1 MRRTGKWLAVFLS
14 VTMLA
19 GTAPVYGADISV
31 ESDFSSET
39 TDEDVLTDELE
50 GTETTNEPGS
60 GETVSDDQE
69 IIEEPDS
76 DEVEFSA
83 DDLADDQED
92 NTEDVSIEDSDED
105 LADIAVEDIQD
116 AGESETKEYL
126 KNLSVYSGYGVKDP
140 LEISRREDLDA
151 TYGGKTY
158 TVEIGSSYNST
169 GFYVTADIGADAPQG
184 STIQLSACDL
194 DGKTAESEIITTGY
208 TDGKRYSFPNIFTK
222 DNGKRAVYTV
232 TAGTASDSQ
241 TYKIVVIR
249 RLDLSMIGCYLPS
262 DTDMAKNLIS
272 EFDSVGI
279 TRDYDVTVGQ
289 DTKSVK
295 VTASA
300 FNDKWFGLTVNGQPV
315 SDSKALEI
323 PLTDSDT
330 EILFQMKEDGTYQDP
345 AYQTLSYTSTGTYK
359 VTVHKKSKV
368 TVTFKTEPS
377 DAVVS
382 VYDSKGERV
391 EPSKDA
397 DIYDSLYYGDKYT
410 WNVSKYGYISQRQ
423 EFTVGEESEIQVK
436 LEQQTARQ
444 EEITDND
451 WSSYQNSET
460 NNGITDRA
468 MPTSKNTI
476 TQKWATRLDAKG
488 WDAALT
494 PPLILGGYVYVASG
508 QFIYKMDKNT
518 GDIVKTSERM
528 SGNMQYAMI
537 PLAYAEGM
545 LFAQI
550 GGGQIQA
557 LSATTLKSLWISEK
571 LGGQTLS
578 PITYKNGYIYTG
590 TWNSDT
596 TPGSYFC
603 LSVTD
608 EDPSKGNEIKY
619 CTWKYDHK
627 GGFYWA
633 GAYASENYL
642 VFGSDDGAGDAYTSI
657 LYSVNTHTGQ
667 LIDKRTDLI
676 GDIRSTITY
685 NNGYVYFTTKGG
697 YLYRVAMNAD
707 GTFGAVAGYNLGG
720 AATSTPVVYKNR
732 IYVGVCGTGGQ
743 YNADGGH
750 HFDVLKESASGL
762 SLAYKVSIPGYPQ
775 AAPILSTAYENQDFD
790 GDGKA
795 DGRVYLY
802 FTYNAYPGGI
812 YMLTDTPGQTSGKA
826 EELFRPVSKQQE
838 YCISPL
844 CVDKDGTIYYKNDSC
859 YLMALETN
867 GAYLDSVTARPD
879 TGSVNWDKRFQA
891 SETEYTL
898 RVAENAKNVTLSFKA
913 PAGCTMKIGNDT
925 IDGTY
930 VADVSSGK
938 AEIKI
943 AVVQGTKSRE
953 YTFHLTKDHGNS
965 SLTSM
970 IVSTSNTYGEVSHYL
985 SMTPAFNSAKT
996 GYTVEYLDSKAE
1008 NTQRFLR
1015 VYVEKAESDATVKT
1029 EIVKGVRKVTTTTS
1043 GNATRFNVYW
1053 EDNVD
1058 EAQVKITVTAKAGS
1072 KTEYLL
1078 TIQRKEKVSTPTPT
1092 PTEVPEV
1099 FGPWQTISTATV
1111 FAPEQQRRTS
1121 NKGRQETRTVGSK
1134 LTPTIKLNARSI
1146 RLKKKQ
1152 STTKVQV
1159 SGLAAGDRVQSWT
1172 TSNKKVATVTSR
1184 GKITAKKTGKARIII
1199 TLVSGKKAVVNVT
1212 VQKTAVKT
1220 TKISGLKKSVVLK
1233 RRQKLKLKPVISPLT
1248 SVEKVTYK
1256 TSNKKVATVS
1266 SRGVIT
1272 AKKKGTAKIT
1282 VKSGKKTYTVTVK
1295 VK

>member
-1 MRRTGKWLAVFLS
+1 MRRIGKWLAVLLS
-14 VTMLA
+14 VTMLT

-31 ESDFSSET
+31 ESEFSSGT
-39 TDEDVLTDELE
+39 TDGDVLSD
-50 GTETTNEPGS
+50 EPG
-60 GETVSDDQE
+60 ETEVPDESVNGDAVNDEQE

-76 DEVEFSA
+76 DEVEVSSDELTDGQ
-83 DDLADDQED
+83 DDC
-92 NTEDVSIEDSDED
+92 TGDVNIEDPDED
-105 LADIAVEDIQD
+105 TAEISFEDQQEVG
-116 AGESETKEYL
+116 AGETKEYL
-126 KNLSVYSGYGVKDP
+126 KDLSVYSGYGVKDP
-140 LEISRREDLDA
+140 LEMTRREDLDE

-158 TVEIGSSYNST
+158 TVEIGSSYNSN
-169 GFYVTADIGADAPQG
+169 GFYVTADLGADAPQG

-194 DGKTAESEIITTGY
+194 DGKIVESEIITTGY
-208 TDGKRYSFPNIFTK
+208 TDGKRYNFSNIFTK

-232 TAGTASDSQ
+232 TAGTEADSQ
-241 TYKIVVIR
+241 TYKIVVLR

-262 DTDMAKNLIS
+262 DNDMAKNLIS
-272 EFDSVGI
+272 EFDSAGI
-279 TRDYDVTVGQ
+279 TRDYEVAVGQ

-300 FNDKWFGLTVNGQPV
+300 FNDKWYGLTVNGQAV

-323 PLTDSDT
+323 PLTGSDT

-397 DIYDSLYYGDKYT
+397 DTYDSLYYGDKYT
-410 WNVSKYGYISQRQ
+410 WNVSKYGYISKRQ
-423 EFTVGEESEIQVK
+423 EFTVGEESEIKVT

-518 GDIVKTSERM
+518 GDIVQTSERM

-608 EDPSKGNEIKY
+608 ENPSKGNEIKY

-750 HFDVLKESASGL
+750 HFDVINESASGL

-913 PAGCTMKIGNDT
+913 PAGCTMKIGNDI

-996 GYTVEYLDSKAE
+996 SYTVEYLDSKAE

-1029 EIVKGVRKVTTTTS
+1029 EMVKGVKRVTTTTS

-1053 EDNVD
+1053 EDGVD
-1058 EAQVKITVTAKAGS
+1058 EAQVKFVVTAKAGS

-1078 TIQRKEKVSTPTPT
+1078 TIQRKVKAPTPT
-1092 PTEVPEV
+1092 PTEIPEV
-1099 FGPWQTISTATV
+1099 FGPWQTVSTATV

-1121 NKGRQETRTVGSK
+1121 NKGRQETRTVGSS
-1134 LTPTIKLNARSI
+1134 LTPTIKLNATSI
-1146 RLKKKQ
+1146 KLKVKQ

-1199 TLVSGKKAVVNVT
+1199 TLASGKKAVVNVT

-1220 TKISGLKKSVVLK
+1220 TKISGLKRSVVLK
-1233 RRQKLKLKPVISPLT
+1233 RRQKLTLKPVISPIT

-1256 TSNKKVATVS
+1256 TSNKKVATVN

>member
-1 MRRTGKWLAVFLS
+1 MRRMGKWLAVLLS
-14 VTMLA
+14 VTMLT

-31 ESDFSSET
+31 ESEFSSGT
-39 TDEDVLTDELE
+39 TDGDVLSD
-50 GTETTNEPGS
+50 EPG
-60 GETVSDDQE
+60 ETEVPDESVNGDAVNDEQE

-76 DEVEFSA
+76 DEVEVSSDELTDGQ
-83 DDLADDQED
+83 DDC
-92 NTEDVSIEDSDED
+92 TGDVNIEDPDED
-105 LADIAVEDIQD
+105 TAEISFEDQQEVG
-116 AGESETKEYL
+116 AGETKEYL
-126 KNLSVYSGYGVKDP
+126 KDLSVYSGYGVKDP
-140 LEISRREDLDA
+140 LEMTRREDLDE

-158 TVEIGSSYNST
+158 TVEIGSSYNSN
-169 GFYVTADIGADAPQG
+169 GFYVTADLGADAPQG

-194 DGKTAESEIITTGY
+194 DGKIVESEIITTGY
-208 TDGKRYSFPNIFTK
+208 TDGKRYNFSNIFTK

-232 TAGTASDSQ
+232 TAGTEADSQ
-241 TYKIVVIR
+241 TYKIVVLR

-262 DTDMAKNLIS
+262 DNDMAKNLIS
-272 EFDSVGI
+272 EFDSAGI
-279 TRDYDVTVGQ
+279 TRDYEVAVGQ

-300 FNDKWFGLTVNGQPV
+300 FNDKWYGLTVNGQAV

-323 PLTDSDT
+323 PLTGSDT

-397 DIYDSLYYGDKYT
+397 DTYDSLYYGDKYT
-410 WNVSKYGYISQRQ
+410 WNVSKYGYISKRQ
-423 EFTVGEESEIQVK
+423 EFTVGEESEIKVT
-436 LEQQTARQ
+436 LEQQAARQ

-518 GDIVKTSERM
+518 GDIVQTSERM

-1029 EIVKGVRKVTTTTS
+1029 EMVKGVKRVTTTTS

-1053 EDNVD
+1053 EDGVD
-1058 EAQVKITVTAKAGS
+1058 EAQVKFVVTAKAGS

-1078 TIQRKEKVSTPTPT
+1078 TIQRKVKAPTPT
-1092 PTEVPEV
+1092 PTEIPEV
-1099 FGPWQTISTATV
+1099 FGPWQTVSTATV

-1121 NKGRQETRTVGSK
+1121 NKGRQETRTVGSG
-1134 LTPTIKLNARSI
+1134 LTPTIKLNATSI
-1146 RLKKKQ
+1146 KLKVKQ

-1199 TLVSGKKAVVNVT
+1199 TLASGKKAVVNVT

-1220 TKISGLKKSVVLK
+1220 TKISGLKRSVVLK
-1233 RRQKLKLKPVISPLT
+1233 RRQKLTLKPVISPIT

>member
-1 MRRTGKWLAVFLS
+1 MRRMGKWLAVLLS
-14 VTMLA
+14 VTMLT

-31 ESDFSSET
+31 ESEFSSGT
-39 TDEDVLTDELE
+39 TDGDVLSD
-50 GTETTNEPGS
+50 EPG
-60 GETVSDDQE
+60 ETEVPDESVNGDAVNDEQE

-76 DEVEFSA
+76 DEVEVSSDELTDGQ
-83 DDLADDQED
+83 DDC
-92 NTEDVSIEDSDED
+92 TGDVNIEDPDED
-105 LADIAVEDIQD
+105 TAEISFEDQQEVG
-116 AGESETKEYL
+116 AGETKEYL
-126 KNLSVYSGYGVKDP
+126 KDLSVYSGYGVKDP
-140 LEISRREDLDA
+140 LEMTRREDLDE

-158 TVEIGSSYNST
+158 TVEIGSSYNSN
-169 GFYVTADIGADAPQG
+169 GFYVTADLGADAPQG

-194 DGKTAESEIITTGY
+194 DGKIVESEIITTGY
-208 TDGKRYSFPNIFTK
+208 TDGKRYNFSNIFTK

-232 TAGTASDSQ
+232 TAGTEADSQ
-241 TYKIVVIR
+241 TYKIVVLR

-262 DTDMAKNLIS
+262 DNDMAKNLIS
-272 EFDSVGI
+272 EFDSAGI
-279 TRDYDVTVGQ
+279 TRDYEVAVGQ

-300 FNDKWFGLTVNGQPV
+300 FNDKWYGLTVNGQAV

-323 PLTDSDT
+323 PLTGSDT

-382 VYDSKGERV
+382 VYGSKGERV

-397 DIYDSLYYGDKYT
+397 DTYDSLYYGDKYT
-410 WNVSKYGYISQRQ
+410 WNVSKYGYISKRQ
-423 EFTVGEESEIQVK
+423 EFTVGEESEIKVT

-518 GDIVKTSERM
+518 GDIVQTSERM

-608 EDPSKGNEIKY
+608 ENPSKGNEIKY

-720 AATSTPVVYKNR
+720 EATSTPVVYKNR

-750 HFDVLKESASGL
+750 HFDVINESASGL

-913 PAGCTMKIGNDT
+913 PAGCTMKIGNDI

-996 GYTVEYLDSKAE
+996 SYTVEYLDSKAE

-1029 EIVKGVRKVTTTTS
+1029 EMVKGVKRVTTTTS

-1053 EDNVD
+1053 EDGVD
-1058 EAQVKITVTAKAGS
+1058 EAQVKFVVTAKAGS

-1078 TIQRKEKVSTPTPT
+1078 TIQRKVKAPTPT
-1092 PTEVPEV
+1092 PTEIPEV
-1099 FGPWQTISTATV
+1099 FGPWQTVSTATV

-1121 NKGRQETRTVGSK
+1121 NKGRQETRTVGSS
-1134 LTPTIKLNARSI
+1134 LTPTIKLNATSI
-1146 RLKKKQ
+1146 KLKVKQ

-1199 TLVSGKKAVVNVT
+1199 TLASGKKAVVNVT

-1220 TKISGLKKSVVLK
+1220 TKISGLKRSVVLK
-1233 RRQKLKLKPVISPLT
+1233 RRQKLTLKPVISPIT

-1256 TSNKKVATVS
+1256 TSNKKVATVN

>member
-1 MRRTGKWLAVFLS
+1 MRRMGKWLAVLLS
-14 VTMLA
+14 VTMLT

-31 ESDFSSET
+31 ESEFSSGT
-39 TDEDVLTDELE
+39 TDGDVLSD
-50 GTETTNEPGS
+50 EPG
-60 GETVSDDQE
+60 ETEVPDESVNGDAVNDEQE

-76 DEVEFSA
+76 DEVEVSSDELTDGQ
-83 DDLADDQED
+83 DDC
-92 NTEDVSIEDSDED
+92 TGDVNIEDPDED
-105 LADIAVEDIQD
+105 TAEISFEDQQEVG
-116 AGESETKEYL
+116 AGETKEYL
-126 KNLSVYSGYGVKDP
+126 KDLSVYSGYGVKDP
-140 LEISRREDLDA
+140 LEMTRREDLDE

-158 TVEIGSSYNST
+158 TVEIGSSYNSN
-169 GFYVTADIGADAPQG
+169 GFYVTADLGADAPQG

-194 DGKTAESEIITTGY
+194 DGKIVESEIITTGY
-208 TDGKRYSFPNIFTK
+208 TDGKRYNFSNIFTK

-232 TAGTASDSQ
+232 TAGTEADSQ
-241 TYKIVVIR
+241 TYKIVVLR

-262 DTDMAKNLIS
+262 DNDMAKNLIS
-272 EFDSVGI
+272 EFDSAGI
-279 TRDYDVTVGQ
+279 TRDYEVAVGQ

-300 FNDKWFGLTVNGQPV
+300 FNDKWYGLTVNGQAV

-323 PLTDSDT
+323 PLTGSDT

-397 DIYDSLYYGDKYT
+397 DTYDSLYYGDKYT
-410 WNVSKYGYISQRQ
+410 WNVSKYGYISKRQ
-423 EFTVGEESEIQVK
+423 EFTVGEESEIKVT

-518 GDIVKTSERM
+518 GDIVQTSERM

-608 EDPSKGNEIKY
+608 ENPSKGNEIKY

-720 AATSTPVVYKNR
+720 EATSTPVVYKNR

-750 HFDVLKESASGL
+750 HFDVINESASGL

-913 PAGCTMKIGNDT
+913 PAGCTMKIGNDI

-996 GYTVEYLDSKAE
+996 SYTVEYLDSKAE

-1029 EIVKGVRKVTTTTS
+1029 EMVKGVKRVTTTTS

-1053 EDNVD
+1053 EDGVD
-1058 EAQVKITVTAKAGS
+1058 EAQVKFVVTAKAGS

-1078 TIQRKEKVSTPTPT
+1078 TIQRKVKAPTPT
-1092 PTEVPEV
+1092 PTEIPEV
-1099 FGPWQTISTATV
+1099 FGPWQTVSTATV

-1121 NKGRQETRTVGSK
+1121 NKGRQETRTVGSS
-1134 LTPTIKLNARSI
+1134 LTPTIKLNATSI
-1146 RLKKKQ
+1146 KLKVKQ

-1199 TLVSGKKAVVNVT
+1199 TLASGKKAVVNVT

-1220 TKISGLKKSVVLK
+1220 TKISGLKRSVVLK
-1233 RRQKLKLKPVISPLT
+1233 RRQKLTLKPVISPIT

-1256 TSNKKVATVS
+1256 TSNKKVATVN

>member
-1 MRRTGKWLAVFLS
+1 MRRMGKWLAVLLS
-14 VTMLA
+14 VTMLT

-31 ESDFSSET
+31 ESEFSSGT
-39 TDEDVLTDELE
+39 TDGDVLSD
-50 GTETTNEPGS
+50 EPG
-60 GETVSDDQE
+60 ETEVPDESVNGDAVNDEQE

-76 DEVEFSA
+76 DEVEVSSDELTDGQ
-83 DDLADDQED
+83 DDC
-92 NTEDVSIEDSDED
+92 TGDVNIEDPDED
-105 LADIAVEDIQD
+105 TAEISFEDQQEVG
-116 AGESETKEYL
+116 AGETKEYL
-126 KNLSVYSGYGVKDP
+126 KDLSVYSGYGVKDP
-140 LEISRREDLDA
+140 LEMTRREDLDE

-158 TVEIGSSYNST
+158 TVEIGSSYNSN
-169 GFYVTADIGADAPQG
+169 GFYVTADLGADAPQG

-194 DGKTAESEIITTGY
+194 DGKIVESEIITTGY
-208 TDGKRYSFPNIFTK
+208 TDGKRYNFSNIFTK

-232 TAGTASDSQ
+232 TAGTEADSQ
-241 TYKIVVIR
+241 TYKIVVLR

-262 DTDMAKNLIS
+262 DNDMAKNLIS
-272 EFDSVGI
+272 EFDSAGI
-279 TRDYDVTVGQ
+279 TRDYEVAVGQ

-300 FNDKWFGLTVNGQPV
+300 FNDKWYGLTVNGQAV

-323 PLTDSDT
+323 PLTGSDT

-397 DIYDSLYYGDKYT
+397 DTYDSLYYGDKYT
-410 WNVSKYGYISQRQ
+410 WNVSKYGYISKRQ
-423 EFTVGEESEIQVK
+423 EFTVGEESEIKVT
-436 LEQQTARQ
+436 LEQQAARQ

-518 GDIVKTSERM
+518 GDIVQTSERM

-608 EDPSKGNEIKY
+608 ENPSKGNEIKY

-750 HFDVLKESASGL
+750 HFDVINESASGL

-1029 EIVKGVRKVTTTTS
+1029 EMVKGVKRVTTTTS

-1053 EDNVD
+1053 EDGVD
-1058 EAQVKITVTAKAGS
+1058 EAQVKFVVTAKAGS

-1078 TIQRKEKVSTPTPT
+1078 TIQRKVKAPTPT
-1092 PTEVPEV
+1092 PTEIPEV
-1099 FGPWQTISTATV
+1099 FGPWQTVSTATV

-1121 NKGRQETRTVGSK
+1121 NKGRQETRTVGSG
-1134 LTPTIKLNARSI
+1134 LTPTIKLNATSI
-1146 RLKKKQ
+1146 KLKVKQ

-1199 TLVSGKKAVVNVT
+1199 TLASGKKAVVNVT

-1220 TKISGLKKSVVLK
+1220 TKISGLKRSVVLK
-1233 RRQKLKLKPVISPLT
+1233 RRQKLTLKPVISPIT

-1256 TSNKKVATVS
+1256 TSNKKVATVN

>member
-1 MRRTGKWLAVFLS
+1 MRRMGKWLAVLLS
-14 VTMLA
+14 VTMLT

-31 ESDFSSET
+31 ESEFSSGT
-39 TDEDVLTDELE
+39 TDGDVLSD
-50 GTETTNEPGS
+50 EPG
-60 GETVSDDQE
+60 ETEVPDESVNGDAVNDEQE

-76 DEVEFSA
+76 DEVEVSSDELTDGQ
-83 DDLADDQED
+83 DDC
-92 NTEDVSIEDSDED
+92 TGDVNIEDPDED
-105 LADIAVEDIQD
+105 TAEISFEDQQEVG
-116 AGESETKEYL
+116 AGETKEYL
-126 KNLSVYSGYGVKDP
+126 KDLSVYSGYGVKDP
-140 LEISRREDLDA
+140 LEMTRREDLDE

-158 TVEIGSSYNST
+158 TVEIGSSYNSN
-169 GFYVTADIGADAPQG
+169 GFYVTADLGADAPQG

-194 DGKTAESEIITTGY
+194 DGKIVESEIITTGY
-208 TDGKRYSFPNIFTK
+208 TDGKRYNFSNIFTK

-232 TAGTASDSQ
+232 TAGTEADSQ
-241 TYKIVVIR
+241 TYKIVVLR

-262 DTDMAKNLIS
+262 DNDMAKNLIS
-272 EFDSVGI
+272 EFDSAGI
-279 TRDYDVTVGQ
+279 TRDYEVAVGQ

-300 FNDKWFGLTVNGQPV
+300 FNDKWYGLTVNGQAV

-323 PLTDSDT
+323 PLTGSDT

-397 DIYDSLYYGDKYT
+397 DTYDSLYYGDKYT
-410 WNVSKYGYISQRQ
+410 WNVSKYGYISKRQ
-423 EFTVGEESEIQVK
+423 EFTVGEESEIKVT

-518 GDIVKTSERM
+518 GDIVQTSERM

-608 EDPSKGNEIKY
+608 ENPSKGNEIKY

-750 HFDVLKESASGL
+750 HFDVINESASGL

-913 PAGCTMKIGNDT
+913 PAGCTMKIGNDI

-996 GYTVEYLDSKAE
+996 SYTVEYLDSKAE

-1029 EIVKGVRKVTTTTS
+1029 EMVKGVKRVTTTTS

-1053 EDNVD
+1053 EDGVD
-1058 EAQVKITVTAKAGS
+1058 EAQVKFVVTAKAGS

-1078 TIQRKEKVSTPTPT
+1078 TIQRKVKAPTPT
-1092 PTEVPEV
+1092 PTEIPEV
-1099 FGPWQTISTATV
+1099 FGPWQTVSTATV

-1121 NKGRQETRTVGSK
+1121 NKGRQETRTVGSS
-1134 LTPTIKLNARSI
+1134 LTPTIKLNATSI
-1146 RLKKKQ
+1146 KLKIKQ

-1199 TLVSGKKAVVNVT
+1199 TLASGKKAVVNVT

-1220 TKISGLKKSVVLK
+1220 TKISGLKRSVVLK
-1233 RRQKLKLKPVISPLT
+1233 RRQKLTLKPVISPIT

-1256 TSNKKVATVS
+1256 TSNKKVATVN

>member
-619 CTWKYDHK
+619 CTWEYDHK

-667 LIDKRTDLI
+667 LIDKRTDVI

-720 AATSTPVVYKNR
+720 AATSTPVVYKDR

-750 HFDVLKESASGL
+750 HFDVINESASGI

-775 AAPILSTAYENQDFD
+775 AAPILSTAYENQDFN

-812 YMLTDTPGQTSGKA
+812 YMLTDAPGQTSGKA

-867 GAYLDSVTARPD
+867 GAYLDSVTAMPD

-898 RVAENAKNVTLSFKA
+898 RVAENAKKVTLTFKA
-913 PAGCTMKIGNDT
+913 PAGCTMKIENDT

-930 VADVSSGK
+930 MSDVSSGS
-938 AEIKI
+938 AEVKVK
-943 AVVQGTKSRE
+943 VVQGTKSRE

-1266 SRGVIT
+1266 NKGVIT
-1272 AKKKGTAKIT
+1272 AKKKGSAKIT
-1282 VKSGKKTYTVTVK
+1282 VKSGKKSYTVTVK

>member
-1 MRRTGKWLAVFLS
+1 MRRMGKWLAVLLS
-14 VTMLA
+14 VTMLT

-31 ESDFSSET
+31 ESEFSSGT
-39 TDEDVLTDELE
+39 TDGDVLSD
-50 GTETTNEPGS
+50 EPG
-60 GETVSDDQE
+60 ETEVPDESVNGDAVNDEQE

-76 DEVEFSA
+76 DEVEVSSDELTDGQ
-83 DDLADDQED
+83 DDC
-92 NTEDVSIEDSDED
+92 TGDVNIEDPDED
-105 LADIAVEDIQD
+105 TAEISFEDQQEVG
-116 AGESETKEYL
+116 AGETKEYL
-126 KNLSVYSGYGVKDP
+126 KDLSVYSGYGVKDP
-140 LEISRREDLDA
+140 LEMTRREDLDE

-158 TVEIGSSYNST
+158 TVEIGSSYNSN
-169 GFYVTADIGADAPQG
+169 GFYVTADLGADAPQG

-194 DGKTAESEIITTGY
+194 DGKIVESEIITTGY
-208 TDGKRYSFPNIFTK
+208 TDGKRYNFSNIFTK

-232 TAGTASDSQ
+232 TAGTEADSQ
-241 TYKIVVIR
+241 TYKIVVLR

-262 DTDMAKNLIS
+262 DNDMAKNLIS
-272 EFDSVGI
+272 EFDSAGI
-279 TRDYDVTVGQ
+279 TRDYEVAVGQ

-300 FNDKWFGLTVNGQPV
+300 FNDKWYGLTVNGQAV

-323 PLTDSDT
+323 PLTGSDT

-397 DIYDSLYYGDKYT
+397 DTYDSLYYGDKYT
-410 WNVSKYGYISQRQ
+410 WNVSKYGYISKRQ
-423 EFTVGEESEIQVK
+423 EFTVGEESEIKVT

-518 GDIVKTSERM
+518 GDIVQTSERM

-608 EDPSKGNEIKY
+608 ENPSKGNEIKY

-750 HFDVLKESASGL
+750 HFDVINESASGL

-913 PAGCTMKIGNDT
+913 PAGCTMKIGNDI

-996 GYTVEYLDSKAE
+996 SYTVEYLDSKAE

-1029 EIVKGVRKVTTTTS
+1029 EMVKGVKRVTTTTS

-1053 EDNVD
+1053 EDGVD
-1058 EAQVKITVTAKAGS
+1058 EAQVKFVVTAKAGS

-1078 TIQRKEKVSTPTPT
+1078 TIQRKVKAPTPP
-1092 PTEVPEV
+1092 PTEIPEV
-1099 FGPWQTISTATV
+1099 FGPWQTVSTATV

-1121 NKGRQETRTVGSK
+1121 NKGRQETRTVGSS
-1134 LTPTIKLNARSI
+1134 LTPTIKLNATSI
-1146 RLKKKQ
+1146 KLKVKQ

-1199 TLVSGKKAVVNVT
+1199 TLASGKKAVVNVT

-1220 TKISGLKKSVVLK
+1220 TKISGLKRSVVLK
-1233 RRQKLKLKPVISPLT
+1233 RRQKLTLKPVISPIT

-1256 TSNKKVATVS
+1256 TSNKKVATVN

>member
-1 MRRTGKWLAVFLS
+1 MRRMGKWLAVLLS
-14 VTMLA
+14 VTMLT

-31 ESDFSSET
+31 ESEFSSGT
-39 TDEDVLTDELE
+39 TDGDVLSD
-50 GTETTNEPGS
+50 EPG
-60 GETVSDDQE
+60 ETEVPDESVNGDAVNDEQE

-76 DEVEFSA
+76 DEVEVSSDELTDGQ
-83 DDLADDQED
+83 DDC
-92 NTEDVSIEDSDED
+92 TGDVNIEDPDED
-105 LADIAVEDIQD
+105 TAEISFEDQQEVG
-116 AGESETKEYL
+116 AGETKEYL
-126 KNLSVYSGYGVKDP
+126 KDLSVYSGYGVKDP
-140 LEISRREDLDA
+140 LEMTRREDLDE
-151 TYGGKTY
+151 TYVGKTY
-158 TVEIGSSYNST
+158 TVEIGSSYNSN
-169 GFYVTADIGADAPQG
+169 GFYVTADLGADAPQG

-194 DGKTAESEIITTGY
+194 DGKIVESEIITTGY
-208 TDGKRYSFPNIFTK
+208 TDGKRYNFSNIFTK

-232 TAGTASDSQ
+232 TAGTEADSQ
-241 TYKIVVIR
+241 TYKIVVLR

-262 DTDMAKNLIS
+262 DNDMAKNLIS
-272 EFDSVGI
+272 EFDSAGI
-279 TRDYDVTVGQ
+279 TRDYEVAVGQ

-300 FNDKWFGLTVNGQPV
+300 FNDKWYGLTVNGQAV

-323 PLTDSDT
+323 PLTGSDT

-397 DIYDSLYYGDKYT
+397 DTYDSLYYGDKYT
-410 WNVSKYGYISQRQ
+410 WNVSKYGYISKRQ
-423 EFTVGEESEIQVK
+423 EFTVGEESEIKVT

-518 GDIVKTSERM
+518 GDIVQTSERM

-608 EDPSKGNEIKY
+608 ENPSKGNEIKY

-750 HFDVLKESASGL
+750 HFDVINESASGL

-913 PAGCTMKIGNDT
+913 PAGCTMKIGNDI

-996 GYTVEYLDSKAE
+996 SYTVEYLDSKAE

-1029 EIVKGVRKVTTTTS
+1029 EMVKGVKRVTTTTS

-1053 EDNVD
+1053 EDGVD
-1058 EAQVKITVTAKAGS
+1058 EAQVKFVVTAKAGS

-1078 TIQRKEKVSTPTPT
+1078 TIQRKVKAPTPT
-1092 PTEVPEV
+1092 PTEIPEV
-1099 FGPWQTISTATV
+1099 FGPWQTVSTATV

-1121 NKGRQETRTVGSK
+1121 NKGRQETRTVGSS
-1134 LTPTIKLNARSI
+1134 LTPTIKLNATSI
-1146 RLKKKQ
+1146 KLKVKQ

-1199 TLVSGKKAVVNVT
+1199 TLASGKKAVVNVT

-1220 TKISGLKKSVVLK
+1220 TKISGLKRSVVLK
-1233 RRQKLKLKPVISPLT
+1233 RRQKLTLKPVISPIT

-1256 TSNKKVATVS
+1256 TSNKKVATVN

>member
-1 MRRTGKWLAVFLS
+1 MRRMGKWLAVLLS
-14 VTMLA
+14 VTMLT

-31 ESDFSSET
+31 ESEFSSGT
-39 TDEDVLTDELE
+39 TDGDVLSD
-50 GTETTNEPGS
+50 EPG
-60 GETVSDDQE
+60 ETEVPDESVNGDAVNDEQE

-76 DEVEFSA
+76 DEVEVSSDELTDGQ
-83 DDLADDQED
+83 DDC
-92 NTEDVSIEDSDED
+92 TGDVNIEDPDED
-105 LADIAVEDIQD
+105 TAEISFEDQQEVG
-116 AGESETKEYL
+116 AGETKEYL
-126 KNLSVYSGYGVKDP
+126 KDLSVYSGYGVKDP
-140 LEISRREDLDA
+140 LEMTRREDLDE

-158 TVEIGSSYNST
+158 TVEIGSSYNSN
-169 GFYVTADIGADAPQG
+169 GFYVTADLGTDAPQG

-194 DGKTAESEIITTGY
+194 DGKTVENEIITTGY
-208 TDGKRYSFPNIFTK
+208 TDGKRYNFSNIFTK

-232 TAGTASDSQ
+232 TAGTAADSQ
-241 TYKIVVIR
+241 TYKIVVLR

-262 DTDMAKNLIS
+262 DKDMAKNLIS
-272 EFDSVGI
+272 EFDSAGI
-279 TRDYDVTVGQ
+279 TRDYEVAVGQ
-289 DTKSVK
+289 DTESVK

-300 FNDKWFGLTVNGQPV
+300 FNDKWYGLTVNGQAV

-323 PLTDSDT
+323 PLTGSDT

-397 DIYDSLYYGDKYT
+397 DTYDSLYYGDKYT
-410 WNVSKYGYISQRQ
+410 WNVSKYGYISKRQ
-423 EFTVGEESEIQVK
+423 EFTVGEESEIKVT

-518 GDIVKTSERM
+518 GDIVQTSERM

-596 TPGSYFC
+596 TPGFYFC

-608 EDPSKGNEIKY
+608 ENPSKGNEIKY

-750 HFDVLKESASGL
+750 HFDVINESASGL

-913 PAGCTMKIGNDT
+913 PAGCTMKIGNDI

-996 GYTVEYLDSKAE
+996 SYTVEYLDSKAE

-1029 EIVKGVRKVTTTTS
+1029 EMVKGVKRVTTTTS

-1053 EDNVD
+1053 EDGVD
-1058 EAQVKITVTAKAGS
+1058 EAQVKFVVTAKAGS

-1078 TIQRKEKVSTPTPT
+1078 TIQRKVKAPTPT
-1092 PTEVPEV
+1092 PTEIPEV
-1099 FGPWQTISTATV
+1099 FGPWQTVSTATV

-1121 NKGRQETRTVGSK
+1121 NKGRQETRTVGSS
-1134 LTPTIKLNARSI
+1134 LTPTIKLNATSI
-1146 RLKKKQ
+1146 KLKVKQ

-1199 TLVSGKKAVVNVT
+1199 TLASGKKAVVNVT

-1220 TKISGLKKSVVLK
+1220 TKISGLKRSVVLK
-1233 RRQKLKLKPVISPLT
+1233 RRQKLTLKPVISPIT

-1256 TSNKKVATVS
+1256 TSNKKVATVN

>member
-1 MRRTGKWLAVFLS
+1 MRGMGKWLAVLLS
-14 VTMLA
+14 VTMLT

-31 ESDFSSET
+31 ESEFSSGT
-39 TDEDVLTDELE
+39 TDGDVLSD
-50 GTETTNEPGS
+50 EPG
-60 GETVSDDQE
+60 ETEVPDESVNGDAVNDEQE

-76 DEVEFSA
+76 DEVEVSSDELTDGQ
-83 DDLADDQED
+83 DDC
-92 NTEDVSIEDSDED
+92 TGDVNIEDPDED
-105 LADIAVEDIQD
+105 TAEISFEDQQEVG
-116 AGESETKEYL
+116 AGETKEYL
-126 KNLSVYSGYGVKDP
+126 KDLSVYSGYGVKDP
-140 LEISRREDLDA
+140 LEMTRREDLDE

-158 TVEIGSSYNST
+158 TVEIGSSYNSN
-169 GFYVTADIGADAPQG
+169 GFYVTADLGADAPQG

-194 DGKTAESEIITTGY
+194 DGKIVESEIITTGY
-208 TDGKRYSFPNIFTK
+208 TDGKRYNFSNIFTK

-232 TAGTASDSQ
+232 TAGTEADSQ
-241 TYKIVVIR
+241 TYKIVVLR

-262 DTDMAKNLIS
+262 DNDMAKNLIS
-272 EFDSVGI
+272 EFDSAGI
-279 TRDYDVTVGQ
+279 TRDYEVAVGQ

-300 FNDKWFGLTVNGQPV
+300 FNDKWYGLTVNGQAV

-323 PLTDSDT
+323 PLTGSDT

-397 DIYDSLYYGDKYT
+397 DTYDSLYYGDKYT
-410 WNVSKYGYISQRQ
+410 WNVSKYGYISKRQ
-423 EFTVGEESEIQVK
+423 EFTVGEESEIKVT

-518 GDIVKTSERM
+518 GDIVQTSERM

-608 EDPSKGNEIKY
+608 ENPSKGNEIKY

-750 HFDVLKESASGL
+750 HFDVINESASGL

-913 PAGCTMKIGNDT
+913 PAGCTMKIGNDI

-996 GYTVEYLDSKAE
+996 SYTVEYLDSKAE

-1029 EIVKGVRKVTTTTS
+1029 EMVKGVKRVTTTTS

-1053 EDNVD
+1053 EDGVD
-1058 EAQVKITVTAKAGS
+1058 EAQVKFVVTAKAGS

-1078 TIQRKEKVSTPTPT
+1078 TIQRKVKAPTPT
-1092 PTEVPEV
+1092 PTEIPEV
-1099 FGPWQTISTATV
+1099 FGPWQTVSTATV

-1121 NKGRQETRTVGSK
+1121 NKGRQETRTVGSS
-1134 LTPTIKLNARSI
+1134 LTPTIKLNATSI
-1146 RLKKKQ
+1146 KLKVKQ

-1199 TLVSGKKAVVNVT
+1199 TLASGKKAVVNVT

-1220 TKISGLKKSVVLK
+1220 TKISGLKRSVVLK
-1233 RRQKLKLKPVISPLT
+1233 RRQKLTLKPVISPIT

-1256 TSNKKVATVS
+1256 TSNKKVATVN

>member
-1 MRRTGKWLAVFLS
+1 MRRTGKWLAVLLS

-31 ESDFSSET
+31 ESDFSSEISGEDSLSDDLGESEIT
-39 TDEDVLTDELE
+39 EEPADENTEITEEADTDEDE
-50 GTETTNEPGS
+50 TEIS
-60 GETVSDDQE
+60 
-69 IIEEPDS
+69 EED
-76 DEVEFSA
+76 F
-83 DDLADDQED
+83 ADDQEEWS
-92 NTEDVSIEDSDED
+92 TEDTDENTAEVFFEDQQE
-105 LADIAVEDIQD
+105 VG
-116 AGESETKEYL
+116 AGETKEYL
-126 KNLSVYSGYGVKDP
+126 KDLSVYSGYGVKDS
-140 LEISRREDLDA
+140 LEMTRREDLDE

-158 TVEIGSSYNST
+158 TVEIGSSYNSN
-169 GFYVTADIGADAPQG
+169 GFYVTADLGTDAPQG

-194 DGKTAESEIITTGY
+194 DGKTVENEIITTGY
-208 TDGKRYSFPNIFTK
+208 TDGKRYNFSNIFTK

-232 TAGTASDSQ
+232 TAGTAADSQ
-241 TYKIVVIR
+241 TYKIVVLR

-262 DTDMAKNLIS
+262 DKDMAKNLIS
-272 EFDSVGI
+272 EFDSAGI
-279 TRDYDVTVGQ
+279 TRDYEVAVGQ

-300 FNDKWFGLTVNGQPV
+300 FNDKWYGLTVNGQAV

-323 PLTDSDT
+323 PLTGSDT

-397 DIYDSLYYGDKYT
+397 DTYDSLYYGDKYT
-410 WNVSKYGYISQRQ
+410 WNVSKYGYISKRQ
-423 EFTVGEESEIQVK
+423 EFTVGEESEIKVT

-518 GDIVKTSERM
+518 GDIVQTSERM

-685 NNGYVYFTTKGG
+685 RRN
-697 YLYRVAMNAD
+697 
-707 GTFGAVAGYNLGG
+707 
-720 AATSTPVVYKNR
+720 
-732 IYVGVCGTGGQ
+732 IWC
-743 YNADGGH
+743 
-750 HFDVLKESASGL
+750 SG
-762 SLAYKVSIPGYPQ
+762 
-775 AAPILSTAYENQDFD
+775 
-790 GDGKA
+790 
-795 DGRVYLY
+795 
-802 FTYNAYPGGI
+802 
-812 YMLTDTPGQTSGKA
+812 
-826 EELFRPVSKQQE
+826 
-838 YCISPL
+838 
-844 CVDKDGTIYYKNDSC
+844 
-859 YLMALETN
+859 
-867 GAYLDSVTARPD
+867 
-879 TGSVNWDKRFQA
+879 
-891 SETEYTL
+891 
-898 RVAENAKNVTLSFKA
+898 
-913 PAGCTMKIGNDT
+913 
-925 IDGTY
+925 
-930 VADVSSGK
+930 
-938 AEIKI
+938 
-943 AVVQGTKSRE
+943 
-953 YTFHLTKDHGNS
+953 
-965 SLTSM
+965 
-970 IVSTSNTYGEVSHYL
+970 
-985 SMTPAFNSAKT
+985 
-996 GYTVEYLDSKAE
+996 
-1008 NTQRFLR
+1008 
-1015 VYVEKAESDATVKT
+1015 
-1029 EIVKGVRKVTTTTS
+1029 
-1043 GNATRFNVYW
+1043 
-1053 EDNVD
+1053 
-1058 EAQVKITVTAKAGS
+1058 
-1072 KTEYLL
+1072 
-1078 TIQRKEKVSTPTPT
+1078 
-1092 PTEVPEV
+1092 
-1099 FGPWQTISTATV
+1099 
-1111 FAPEQQRRTS
+1111 
-1121 NKGRQETRTVGSK
+1121 
-1134 LTPTIKLNARSI
+1134 
-1146 RLKKKQ
+1146 RL
-1152 STTKVQV
+1152 
-1159 SGLAAGDRVQSWT
+1159 
-1172 TSNKKVATVTSR
+1172 
-1184 GKITAKKTGKARIII
+1184 
-1199 TLVSGKKAVVNVT
+1199 
-1212 VQKTAVKT
+1212 
-1220 TKISGLKKSVVLK
+1220 
-1233 RRQKLKLKPVISPLT
+1233 
-1248 SVEKVTYK
+1248 
-1256 TSNKKVATVS
+1256 
-1266 SRGVIT
+1266 
-1272 AKKKGTAKIT
+1272 
-1282 VKSGKKTYTVTVK
+1282 
-1295 VK
+1295 

>member
-249 RLDLSMIGCYLPS
+249 RLDLSMIGCYLPL

-436 LEQQTARQ
+436 LEQQTAR
-444 EEITDND
+444 
-451 WSSYQNSET
+451 
-460 NNGITDRA
+460 
-468 MPTSKNTI
+468 
-476 TQKWATRLDAKG
+476 
-488 WDAALT
+488 
-494 PPLILGGYVYVASG
+494 
-508 QFIYKMDKNT
+508 
-518 GDIVKTSERM
+518 
-528 SGNMQYAMI
+528 
-537 PLAYAEGM
+537 
-545 LFAQI
+545 
-550 GGGQIQA
+550 
-557 LSATTLKSLWISEK
+557 
-571 LGGQTLS
+571 
-578 PITYKNGYIYTG
+578 
-590 TWNSDT
+590 
-596 TPGSYFC
+596 
-603 LSVTD
+603 
-608 EDPSKGNEIKY
+608 
-619 CTWKYDHK
+619 H
-627 GGFYWA
+627 
-633 GAYASENYL
+633 
-642 VFGSDDGAGDAYTSI
+642 
-657 LYSVNTHTGQ
+657 
-667 LIDKRTDLI
+667 
-676 GDIRSTITY
+676 
-685 NNGYVYFTTKGG
+685 
-697 YLYRVAMNAD
+697 YR
-707 GTFGAVAGYNLGG
+707 
-720 AATSTPVVYKNR
+720 
-732 IYVGVCGTGGQ
+732 Q
-743 YNADGGH
+743 
-750 HFDVLKESASGL
+750 
-762 SLAYKVSIPGYPQ
+762 
-775 AAPILSTAYENQDFD
+775 
-790 GDGKA
+790 
-795 DGRVYLY
+795 
-802 FTYNAYPGGI
+802 
-812 YMLTDTPGQTSGKA
+812 
-826 EELFRPVSKQQE
+826 
-838 YCISPL
+838 
-844 CVDKDGTIYYKNDSC
+844 
-859 YLMALETN
+859 
-867 GAYLDSVTARPD
+867 
-879 TGSVNWDKRFQA
+879 
-891 SETEYTL
+891 
-898 RVAENAKNVTLSFKA
+898 
-913 PAGCTMKIGNDT
+913 
-925 IDGTY
+925 
-930 VADVSSGK
+930 
-938 AEIKI
+938 
-943 AVVQGTKSRE
+943 
-953 YTFHLTKDHGNS
+953 
-965 SLTSM
+965 
-970 IVSTSNTYGEVSHYL
+970 
-985 SMTPAFNSAKT
+985 
-996 GYTVEYLDSKAE
+996 
-1008 NTQRFLR
+1008 
-1015 VYVEKAESDATVKT
+1015 
-1029 EIVKGVRKVTTTTS
+1029 
-1043 GNATRFNVYW
+1043 
-1053 EDNVD
+1053 
-1058 EAQVKITVTAKAGS
+1058 
-1072 KTEYLL
+1072 
-1078 TIQRKEKVSTPTPT
+1078 
-1092 PTEVPEV
+1092 
-1099 FGPWQTISTATV
+1099 
-1111 FAPEQQRRTS
+1111 
-1121 NKGRQETRTVGSK
+1121 
-1134 LTPTIKLNARSI
+1134 
-1146 RLKKKQ
+1146 
-1152 STTKVQV
+1152 
-1159 SGLAAGDRVQSWT
+1159 
-1172 TSNKKVATVTSR
+1172 
-1184 GKITAKKTGKARIII
+1184 
-1199 TLVSGKKAVVNVT
+1199 
-1212 VQKTAVKT
+1212 
-1220 TKISGLKKSVVLK
+1220 
-1233 RRQKLKLKPVISPLT
+1233 
-1248 SVEKVTYK
+1248 
-1256 TSNKKVATVS
+1256 
-1266 SRGVIT
+1266 
-1272 AKKKGTAKIT
+1272 
-1282 VKSGKKTYTVTVK
+1282 
-1295 VK
+1295 

>member
-1 MRRTGKWLAVFLS
+1 MRRMGKWLAVLLS
-14 VTMLA
+14 VTMLT

-31 ESDFSSET
+31 ESEFSSGT
-39 TDEDVLTDELE
+39 TDGDVLSD
-50 GTETTNEPGS
+50 EPG
-60 GETVSDDQE
+60 ETEVPDESVNGDAVNDEQE

-76 DEVEFSA
+76 DEVEVSSDELTDGQ
-83 DDLADDQED
+83 DDC
-92 NTEDVSIEDSDED
+92 TGDVNIEDPDED
-105 LADIAVEDIQD
+105 TAEISFEDQQEVG
-116 AGESETKEYL
+116 AGETKEYL
-126 KNLSVYSGYGVKDP
+126 KDLSVYSGYGVKDP
-140 LEISRREDLDA
+140 LEMTRREDLDE

-158 TVEIGSSYNST
+158 TVEIGSSYNSN
-169 GFYVTADIGADAPQG
+169 GFYVTADLGTDAPQG

-194 DGKTAESEIITTGY
+194 DGKTVENEIITTGY
-208 TDGKRYSFPNIFTK
+208 TDGKRYNFSNIFTK

-232 TAGTASDSQ
+232 TAGTEADSQ
-241 TYKIVVIR
+241 TYKIVVLR

-262 DTDMAKNLIS
+262 DNDMAKNLIS
-272 EFDSVGI
+272 EFDSAGI
-279 TRDYDVTVGQ
+279 TRDYEVAVGQ

-300 FNDKWFGLTVNGQPV
+300 FNDKWYGLTVNGQAV

-323 PLTDSDT
+323 PLTGSDT

-397 DIYDSLYYGDKYT
+397 DTYDSLYYGDKYT
-410 WNVSKYGYISQRQ
+410 WNVSKYGYISKRQ
-423 EFTVGEESEIQVK
+423 EFTVGEESEIKVT

-518 GDIVKTSERM
+518 GDIVQTSERM

-608 EDPSKGNEIKY
+608 ENPSKGNEIKY

-750 HFDVLKESASGL
+750 HFDVINESASGL

-913 PAGCTMKIGNDT
+913 PAGCTMKIGNDI

-996 GYTVEYLDSKAE
+996 SYTVEYLDSKAE

-1029 EIVKGVRKVTTTTS
+1029 EMVKGVKRVTTTTS

-1053 EDNVD
+1053 EDGVD
-1058 EAQVKITVTAKAGS
+1058 EAQVKFVVTAKAGS

-1078 TIQRKEKVSTPTPT
+1078 TIQRKVKAPTPT
-1092 PTEVPEV
+1092 PTEIPEV
-1099 FGPWQTISTATV
+1099 FGPWQTVSTATV

-1121 NKGRQETRTVGSK
+1121 NKGRQETRTVGSS
-1134 LTPTIKLNARSI
+1134 LTPTIKLNATSI
-1146 RLKKKQ
+1146 KLKVKQ

-1199 TLVSGKKAVVNVT
+1199 TLASGKKAVVNVT

-1220 TKISGLKKSVVLK
+1220 TKISGLKRSVVLK
-1233 RRQKLKLKPVISPLT
+1233 RRQKLTLKPVISPIT

-1256 TSNKKVATVS
+1256 TSNKKVATVN

>member
-1 MRRTGKWLAVFLS
+1 
-14 VTMLA
+14 
-19 GTAPVYGADISV
+19 
-31 ESDFSSET
+31 
-39 TDEDVLTDELE
+39 
-50 GTETTNEPGS
+50 
-60 GETVSDDQE
+60 
-69 IIEEPDS
+69 
-76 DEVEFSA
+76 
-83 DDLADDQED
+83 
-92 NTEDVSIEDSDED
+92 
-105 LADIAVEDIQD
+105 
-116 AGESETKEYL
+116 
-126 KNLSVYSGYGVKDP
+126 
-140 LEISRREDLDA
+140 
-151 TYGGKTY
+151 
-158 TVEIGSSYNST
+158 
-169 GFYVTADIGADAPQG
+169 
-184 STIQLSACDL
+184 
-194 DGKTAESEIITTGY
+194 
-208 TDGKRYSFPNIFTK
+208 
-222 DNGKRAVYTV
+222 
-232 TAGTASDSQ
+232 
-241 TYKIVVIR
+241 
-249 RLDLSMIGCYLPS
+249 
-262 DTDMAKNLIS
+262 
-272 EFDSVGI
+272 
-279 TRDYDVTVGQ
+279 
-289 DTKSVK
+289 
-295 VTASA
+295 
-300 FNDKWFGLTVNGQPV
+300 
-315 SDSKALEI
+315 
-323 PLTDSDT
+323 
-330 EILFQMKEDGTYQDP
+330 
-345 AYQTLSYTSTGTYK
+345 
-359 VTVHKKSKV
+359 
-368 TVTFKTEPS
+368 
-377 DAVVS
+377 
-382 VYDSKGERV
+382 
-391 EPSKDA
+391 
-397 DIYDSLYYGDKYT
+397 
-410 WNVSKYGYISQRQ
+410 
-423 EFTVGEESEIQVK
+423 
-436 LEQQTARQ
+436 
-444 EEITDND
+444 
-451 WSSYQNSET
+451 
-460 NNGITDRA
+460 
-468 MPTSKNTI
+468 
-476 TQKWATRLDAKG
+476 
-488 WDAALT
+488 
-494 PPLILGGYVYVASG
+494 
-508 QFIYKMDKNT
+508 
-518 GDIVKTSERM
+518 
-528 SGNMQYAMI
+528 
-537 PLAYAEGM
+537 
-545 LFAQI
+545 
-550 GGGQIQA
+550 
-557 LSATTLKSLWISEK
+557 
-571 LGGQTLS
+571 
-578 PITYKNGYIYTG
+578 
-590 TWNSDT
+590 
-596 TPGSYFC
+596 
-603 LSVTD
+603 
-608 EDPSKGNEIKY
+608 
-619 CTWKYDHK
+619 
-627 GGFYWA
+627 
-633 GAYASENYL
+633 
-642 VFGSDDGAGDAYTSI
+642 
-657 LYSVNTHTGQ
+657 
-667 LIDKRTDLI
+667 
-676 GDIRSTITY
+676 
-685 NNGYVYFTTKGG
+685 
-697 YLYRVAMNAD
+697 
-707 GTFGAVAGYNLGG
+707 
-720 AATSTPVVYKNR
+720 
-732 IYVGVCGTGGQ
+732 
-743 YNADGGH
+743 
-750 HFDVLKESASGL
+750 
-762 SLAYKVSIPGYPQ
+762 
-775 AAPILSTAYENQDFD
+775 
-790 GDGKA
+790 
-795 DGRVYLY
+795 
-802 FTYNAYPGGI
+802 
-812 YMLTDTPGQTSGKA
+812 MLTDTPGQTSGKA

-1266 SRGVIT
+1266 NRGVIT

>member
-1 MRRTGKWLAVFLS
+1 MRRMGKWLAVLLS
-14 VTMLA
+14 VTMLT

-31 ESDFSSET
+31 ESEFSSGT
-39 TDEDVLTDELE
+39 TDGDVLSD
-50 GTETTNEPGS
+50 EPG
-60 GETVSDDQE
+60 ETEVPDESVNGDAVNDEQE

-76 DEVEFSA
+76 DEVEVSSDELTDGQ
-83 DDLADDQED
+83 DDC
-92 NTEDVSIEDSDED
+92 TGDVNIEDPDED
-105 LADIAVEDIQD
+105 TAEISFEDQQEVG
-116 AGESETKEYL
+116 AGETKEYL
-126 KNLSVYSGYGVKDP
+126 KDLSVYSGYGVKDP
-140 LEISRREDLDA
+140 LEMTRREDLDE

-158 TVEIGSSYNST
+158 TVEIGSSYNSN
-169 GFYVTADIGADAPQG
+169 GFYVTADLGADAPQG

-194 DGKTAESEIITTGY
+194 DGKIVESEIITTGY
-208 TDGKRYSFPNIFTK
+208 TDGKRYNFSNIFTK

-232 TAGTASDSQ
+232 TAGTEADSQ
-241 TYKIVVIR
+241 TYKIVVLR
-249 RLDLSMIGCYLPS
+249 RLDLSMIGCYLPY
-262 DTDMAKNLIS
+262 DNDMAKNLIS
-272 EFDSVGI
+272 EFDSAGI
-279 TRDYDVTVGQ
+279 TRDYEVAVGQ

-300 FNDKWFGLTVNGQPV
+300 FNDKWYGLTVNGQAV

-323 PLTDSDT
+323 PLTGSDT

-397 DIYDSLYYGDKYT
+397 DTYDSLYYGDKYT
-410 WNVSKYGYISQRQ
+410 WNVSKYGYISKRQ
-423 EFTVGEESEIQVK
+423 EFTVGEESEIKVT

-518 GDIVKTSERM
+518 GDIVQTSERM

-608 EDPSKGNEIKY
+608 ENPSKGNEIKY

-750 HFDVLKESASGL
+750 HFDVINESASGL

-913 PAGCTMKIGNDT
+913 PAGCTMKIGNDI

-996 GYTVEYLDSKAE
+996 SYTVEYLDSKAE

-1029 EIVKGVRKVTTTTS
+1029 EMVKGVKRVTTTTS

-1053 EDNVD
+1053 EDGVD
-1058 EAQVKITVTAKAGS
+1058 EAQVKFVVTAKAGS

-1078 TIQRKEKVSTPTPT
+1078 TIQRKVKAPTPT
-1092 PTEVPEV
+1092 PTEIPEV
-1099 FGPWQTISTATV
+1099 FGPWQTVSTATV

-1121 NKGRQETRTVGSK
+1121 NKGRQETRTVGSS
-1134 LTPTIKLNARSI
+1134 LTPTIKLNATSI
-1146 RLKKKQ
+1146 KLKVKQ

-1199 TLVSGKKAVVNVT
+1199 TLASGKKAVVNVT

-1220 TKISGLKKSVVLK
+1220 TKISGLKRSVVLK
-1233 RRQKLKLKPVISPLT
+1233 RRQKLTLKPVISPIT

-1256 TSNKKVATVS
+1256 TSNKKVATVN

>member
-590 TWNSDT
+590 
-596 TPGSYFC
+596 
-603 LSVTD
+603 
-608 EDPSKGNEIKY
+608 
-619 CTWKYDHK
+619 
-627 GGFYWA
+627 
-633 GAYASENYL
+633 
-642 VFGSDDGAGDAYTSI
+642 
-657 LYSVNTHTGQ
+657 
-667 LIDKRTDLI
+667 
-676 GDIRSTITY
+676 
-685 NNGYVYFTTKGG
+685 
-697 YLYRVAMNAD
+697 
-707 GTFGAVAGYNLGG
+707 
-720 AATSTPVVYKNR
+720 
-732 IYVGVCGTGGQ
+732 
-743 YNADGGH
+743 
-750 HFDVLKESASGL
+750 
-762 SLAYKVSIPGYPQ
+762 
-775 AAPILSTAYENQDFD
+775 
-790 GDGKA
+790 
-795 DGRVYLY
+795 
-802 FTYNAYPGGI
+802 
-812 YMLTDTPGQTSGKA
+812 
-826 EELFRPVSKQQE
+826 
-838 YCISPL
+838 
-844 CVDKDGTIYYKNDSC
+844 
-859 YLMALETN
+859 
-867 GAYLDSVTARPD
+867 
-879 TGSVNWDKRFQA
+879 
-891 SETEYTL
+891 
-898 RVAENAKNVTLSFKA
+898 
-913 PAGCTMKIGNDT
+913 
-925 IDGTY
+925 
-930 VADVSSGK
+930 
-938 AEIKI
+938 
-943 AVVQGTKSRE
+943 
-953 YTFHLTKDHGNS
+953 
-965 SLTSM
+965 
-970 IVSTSNTYGEVSHYL
+970 
-985 SMTPAFNSAKT
+985 
-996 GYTVEYLDSKAE
+996 
-1008 NTQRFLR
+1008 
-1015 VYVEKAESDATVKT
+1015 
-1029 EIVKGVRKVTTTTS
+1029 
-1043 GNATRFNVYW
+1043 
-1053 EDNVD
+1053 
-1058 EAQVKITVTAKAGS
+1058 
-1072 KTEYLL
+1072 
-1078 TIQRKEKVSTPTPT
+1078 
-1092 PTEVPEV
+1092 
-1099 FGPWQTISTATV
+1099 
-1111 FAPEQQRRTS
+1111 
-1121 NKGRQETRTVGSK
+1121 
-1134 LTPTIKLNARSI
+1134 
-1146 RLKKKQ
+1146 
-1152 STTKVQV
+1152 
-1159 SGLAAGDRVQSWT
+1159 
-1172 TSNKKVATVTSR
+1172 
-1184 GKITAKKTGKARIII
+1184 
-1199 TLVSGKKAVVNVT
+1199 
-1212 VQKTAVKT
+1212 
-1220 TKISGLKKSVVLK
+1220 
-1233 RRQKLKLKPVISPLT
+1233 
-1248 SVEKVTYK
+1248 
-1256 TSNKKVATVS
+1256 
-1266 SRGVIT
+1266 
-1272 AKKKGTAKIT
+1272 
-1282 VKSGKKTYTVTVK
+1282 
-1295 VK
+1295 

>member
-1 MRRTGKWLAVFLS
+1 M
-14 VTMLA
+14 
-19 GTAPVYGADISV
+19 
-31 ESDFSSET
+31 
-39 TDEDVLTDELE
+39 
-50 GTETTNEPGS
+50 
-60 GETVSDDQE
+60 
-69 IIEEPDS
+69 
-76 DEVEFSA
+76 
-83 DDLADDQED
+83 
-92 NTEDVSIEDSDED
+92 
-105 LADIAVEDIQD
+105 
-116 AGESETKEYL
+116 
-126 KNLSVYSGYGVKDP
+126 
-140 LEISRREDLDA
+140 
-151 TYGGKTY
+151 
-158 TVEIGSSYNST
+158 
-169 GFYVTADIGADAPQG
+169 
-184 STIQLSACDL
+184 
-194 DGKTAESEIITTGY
+194 
-208 TDGKRYSFPNIFTK
+208 
-222 DNGKRAVYTV
+222 
-232 TAGTASDSQ
+232 
-241 TYKIVVIR
+241 
-249 RLDLSMIGCYLPS
+249 
-262 DTDMAKNLIS
+262 
-272 EFDSVGI
+272 
-279 TRDYDVTVGQ
+279 
-289 DTKSVK
+289 
-295 VTASA
+295 
-300 FNDKWFGLTVNGQPV
+300 
-315 SDSKALEI
+315 
-323 PLTDSDT
+323 
-330 EILFQMKEDGTYQDP
+330 
-345 AYQTLSYTSTGTYK
+345 
-359 VTVHKKSKV
+359 
-368 TVTFKTEPS
+368 
-377 DAVVS
+377 
-382 VYDSKGERV
+382 
-391 EPSKDA
+391 
-397 DIYDSLYYGDKYT
+397 
-410 WNVSKYGYISQRQ
+410 
-423 EFTVGEESEIQVK
+423 
-436 LEQQTARQ
+436 
-444 EEITDND
+444 
-451 WSSYQNSET
+451 
-460 NNGITDRA
+460 
-468 MPTSKNTI
+468 
-476 TQKWATRLDAKG
+476 
-488 WDAALT
+488 
-494 PPLILGGYVYVASG
+494 
-508 QFIYKMDKNT
+508 
-518 GDIVKTSERM
+518 
-528 SGNMQYAMI
+528 
-537 PLAYAEGM
+537 
-545 LFAQI
+545 
-550 GGGQIQA
+550 
-557 LSATTLKSLWISEK
+557 
-571 LGGQTLS
+571 
-578 PITYKNGYIYTG
+578 
-590 TWNSDT
+590 
-596 TPGSYFC
+596 
-603 LSVTD
+603 
-608 EDPSKGNEIKY
+608 
-619 CTWKYDHK
+619 
-627 GGFYWA
+627 
-633 GAYASENYL
+633 
-642 VFGSDDGAGDAYTSI
+642 
-657 LYSVNTHTGQ
+657 
-667 LIDKRTDLI
+667 IDKRTDLI

-1029 EIVKGVRKVTTTTS
+1029 EMVKGVKRVTTTTS

-1053 EDNVD
+1053 EDGVD
-1058 EAQVKITVTAKAGS
+1058 EAQVKFVVTAKAGS

-1078 TIQRKEKVSTPTPT
+1078 TIQRKVKAPTPT
-1092 PTEVPEV
+1092 PTEIPEV
-1099 FGPWQTISTATV
+1099 FGPWQTVSTATV

-1199 TLVSGKKAVVNVT
+1199 TLASGKKAVVNVT

-1220 TKISGLKKSVVLK
+1220 TKISGLKRSVVLK
-1233 RRQKLKLKPVISPLT
+1233 RRQKLTLKPVISPIT

>member
-508 QFIYKMDKNT
+508 QFIYKMEFHS
-518 GDIVKTSERM
+518 VKVLRSHIENIPIPDVNA
-528 SGNMQYAMI
+528 GMQNSIIQAVE
-537 PLAYAEGM
+537 PLINGLPPEE
-545 LFAQI
+545 AQI
-550 GGGQIQA
+550 
-557 LSATTLKSLWISEK
+557 
-571 LGGQTLS
+571 
-578 PITYKNGYIYTG
+578 
-590 TWNSDT
+590 
-596 TPGSYFC
+596 
-603 LSVTD
+603 
-608 EDPSKGNEIKY
+608 
-619 CTWKYDHK
+619 
-627 GGFYWA
+627 
-633 GAYASENYL
+633 AYEQL
-642 VFGSDDGAGDAYTSI
+642 D
-657 LYSVNTHTGQ
+657 Q
-667 LIDKRTDLI
+667 LIFKLFNLTSKEQ
-676 GDIRSTITY
+676 DII
-685 NNGYVYFTTKGG
+685 KH
-697 YLYRVAMNAD
+697 
-707 GTFGAVAGYNLGG
+707 AVAG
-720 AATSTPVVYKNR
+720 
-732 IYVGVCGTGGQ
+732 
-743 YNADGGH
+743 
-750 HFDVLKESASGL
+750 
-762 SLAYKVSIPGYPQ
+762 
-775 AAPILSTAYENQDFD
+775 ENKF
-790 GDGKA
+790 
-795 DGRVYLY
+795 
-802 FTYNAYPGGI
+802 
-812 YMLTDTPGQTSGKA
+812 
-826 EELFRPVSKQQE
+826 LF
-838 YCISPL
+838 
-844 CVDKDGTIYYKNDSC
+844 
-859 YLMALETN
+859 
-867 GAYLDSVTARPD
+867 
-879 TGSVNWDKRFQA
+879 
-891 SETEYTL
+891 
-898 RVAENAKNVTLSFKA
+898 
-913 PAGCTMKIGNDT
+913 
-925 IDGTY
+925 
-930 VADVSSGK
+930 
-938 AEIKI
+938 
-943 AVVQGTKSRE
+943 
-953 YTFHLTKDHGNS
+953 
-965 SLTSM
+965 
-970 IVSTSNTYGEVSHYL
+970 
-985 SMTPAFNSAKT
+985 
-996 GYTVEYLDSKAE
+996 
-1008 NTQRFLR
+1008 
-1015 VYVEKAESDATVKT
+1015 
-1029 EIVKGVRKVTTTTS
+1029 
-1043 GNATRFNVYW
+1043 
-1053 EDNVD
+1053 
-1058 EAQVKITVTAKAGS
+1058 
-1072 KTEYLL
+1072 
-1078 TIQRKEKVSTPTPT
+1078 
-1092 PTEVPEV
+1092 
-1099 FGPWQTISTATV
+1099 
-1111 FAPEQQRRTS
+1111 
-1121 NKGRQETRTVGSK
+1121 
-1134 LTPTIKLNARSI
+1134 
-1146 RLKKKQ
+1146 
-1152 STTKVQV
+1152 
-1159 SGLAAGDRVQSWT
+1159 
-1172 TSNKKVATVTSR
+1172 
-1184 GKITAKKTGKARIII
+1184 
-1199 TLVSGKKAVVNVT
+1199 
-1212 VQKTAVKT
+1212 
-1220 TKISGLKKSVVLK
+1220 
-1233 RRQKLKLKPVISPLT
+1233 
-1248 SVEKVTYK
+1248 
-1256 TSNKKVATVS
+1256 
-1266 SRGVIT
+1266 
-1272 AKKKGTAKIT
+1272 
-1282 VKSGKKTYTVTVK
+1282 
-1295 VK
+1295 

>member
-1 MRRTGKWLAVFLS
+1 MRRMGKWLAVLLS
-14 VTMLA
+14 VTMLT

-31 ESDFSSET
+31 ESEFSSGT
-39 TDEDVLTDELE
+39 TDGDVLSD
-50 GTETTNEPGS
+50 EPG
-60 GETVSDDQE
+60 ETEVPDESVNGDAVNDEQE

-76 DEVEFSA
+76 DEVEVSSDELTDGQ
-83 DDLADDQED
+83 DDC
-92 NTEDVSIEDSDED
+92 TGDVNIEDPDED
-105 LADIAVEDIQD
+105 TAEISFEDQQEVG
-116 AGESETKEYL
+116 AGETKEYL
-126 KNLSVYSGYGVKDP
+126 KDLSVYSGYGVKDP
-140 LEISRREDLDA
+140 LEMTRREDLDE

-158 TVEIGSSYNST
+158 TVEIGSSYNSN
-169 GFYVTADIGADAPQG
+169 GFYVTADLGADAPQG

-194 DGKTAESEIITTGY
+194 DGKIVESEIITTGY
-208 TDGKRYSFPNIFTK
+208 TDGKRYNFSNIFTK

-232 TAGTASDSQ
+232 TAGTEADSQ
-241 TYKIVVIR
+241 TYKIVVLR

-262 DTDMAKNLIS
+262 DNDMAKNLIS
-272 EFDSVGI
+272 EFDSAGI
-279 TRDYDVTVGQ
+279 TRDYEVAVGQ

-300 FNDKWFGLTVNGQPV
+300 FNDKWYGLTVNGQAV

-323 PLTDSDT
+323 PLTGSDT

-397 DIYDSLYYGDKYT
+397 DTYDSLYYGDKYT
-410 WNVSKYGYISQRQ
+410 WNVSKYGYISKRQ
-423 EFTVGEESEIQVK
+423 EFTVGEESEIKVT

-518 GDIVKTSERM
+518 GDIVQTSERM

-608 EDPSKGNEIKY
+608 ENPSKGNEIKY

-750 HFDVLKESASGL
+750 HFDVINESASGL

-844 CVDKDGTIYYKNDSC
+844 FVDKDGTIYYKNDSC

-913 PAGCTMKIGNDT
+913 PAGCTMKIGNDI

-996 GYTVEYLDSKAE
+996 SYTVEYLDSKAE

-1029 EIVKGVRKVTTTTS
+1029 EMVKGVKRVTTTTS

-1053 EDNVD
+1053 EDGVD
-1058 EAQVKITVTAKAGS
+1058 EAQVKFVVTAKAGS

-1078 TIQRKEKVSTPTPT
+1078 TIQRKVKAPTPT
-1092 PTEVPEV
+1092 PTEIPEV
-1099 FGPWQTISTATV
+1099 FGPWQTVSTATV

-1121 NKGRQETRTVGSK
+1121 NKGRQETRTVGSS
-1134 LTPTIKLNARSI
+1134 LTPTIKLNATSI
-1146 RLKKKQ
+1146 KLKVKQ

-1184 GKITAKKTGKARIII
+1184 GKITAKKTGKASIII
-1199 TLVSGKKAVVNVT
+1199 TLASGKKAVVNVT

-1220 TKISGLKKSVVLK
+1220 TKISGLKRSVVLK
-1233 RRQKLKLKPVISPLT
+1233 RRQKLTLKPVISPIT

-1256 TSNKKVATVS
+1256 TSNKKVATVN

>member
-1 MRRTGKWLAVFLS
+1 MRRMGKWLAVLLS
-14 VTMLA
+14 VTMLT

-31 ESDFSSET
+31 ESEFSSGT
-39 TDEDVLTDELE
+39 TDGDVLSD
-50 GTETTNEPGS
+50 EPG
-60 GETVSDDQE
+60 ETEVPDESVNGDAVNDEQE

-76 DEVEFSA
+76 DEVEVSSDELTDGQ
-83 DDLADDQED
+83 DDC
-92 NTEDVSIEDSDED
+92 TGDVNIEDPDED
-105 LADIAVEDIQD
+105 TAEISFEDQQEVG
-116 AGESETKEYL
+116 AGETKEYL
-126 KNLSVYSGYGVKDP
+126 KDLSVYSGYGVKDP
-140 LEISRREDLDA
+140 LEMTRREDLDE

-158 TVEIGSSYNST
+158 TVEIGSSYNSN
-169 GFYVTADIGADAPQG
+169 GFYVTADLGADAPQG

-194 DGKTAESEIITTGY
+194 DGKIVESEIITTGY
-208 TDGKRYSFPNIFTK
+208 TDGKRYNFSNIFTK

-232 TAGTASDSQ
+232 TAGTEADSQ
-241 TYKIVVIR
+241 TYKIVVLR

-262 DTDMAKNLIS
+262 DNDMAKNLIS
-272 EFDSVGI
+272 EFDSAGI
-279 TRDYDVTVGQ
+279 TRDYEVAVGQ

-300 FNDKWFGLTVNGQPV
+300 FNDKWYGLTVNGQAV

-323 PLTDSDT
+323 PLTGSDT

-397 DIYDSLYYGDKYT
+397 DTYDSLYYGDKYT
-410 WNVSKYGYISQRQ
+410 WNVSKYGYISKRQ
-423 EFTVGEESEIQVK
+423 EFTVGEESEIKVT

-518 GDIVKTSERM
+518 GDIVQTSERM

-608 EDPSKGNEIKY
+608 ENPSKGNEIKY

-750 HFDVLKESASGL
+750 HFDVINESASGL

-867 GAYLDSVTARPD
+867 GAYLDSMTARPD

-913 PAGCTMKIGNDT
+913 PAGCTMKIGNDI

-996 GYTVEYLDSKAE
+996 SYTVEYLDSKAE

-1029 EIVKGVRKVTTTTS
+1029 EMVKGVKRVTTTTS

-1053 EDNVD
+1053 EDGVD
-1058 EAQVKITVTAKAGS
+1058 EAQVKFVVTAKAGS

-1078 TIQRKEKVSTPTPT
+1078 TIQRKVKAPTPT
-1092 PTEVPEV
+1092 PTEIPEV
-1099 FGPWQTISTATV
+1099 FGPWQTVSTATV

-1121 NKGRQETRTVGSK
+1121 NKGRQETRTVGSS
-1134 LTPTIKLNARSI
+1134 LTPTIKLNATSI
-1146 RLKKKQ
+1146 KLKVKQ

-1199 TLVSGKKAVVNVT
+1199 TLASGKKAVVNVT

-1220 TKISGLKKSVVLK
+1220 TKISGLKRSVVLK
-1233 RRQKLKLKPVISPLT
+1233 RRQKLTLKPVISPIT

-1256 TSNKKVATVS
+1256 TSNKKVATVN

>member
-1 MRRTGKWLAVFLS
+1 MRRMGKWLAVLLS
-14 VTMLA
+14 VTMLT

-31 ESDFSSET
+31 ESEFSSGT
-39 TDEDVLTDELE
+39 TDGDVLSD
-50 GTETTNEPGS
+50 EPG
-60 GETVSDDQE
+60 ETEVPDESVNGDAVNDEQE

-76 DEVEFSA
+76 DEVEVSSDELTDGQ
-83 DDLADDQED
+83 DDC
-92 NTEDVSIEDSDED
+92 TGDVNIEDPDED
-105 LADIAVEDIQD
+105 TAEISFEDQQEVG
-116 AGESETKEYL
+116 AGETKEYL
-126 KNLSVYSGYGVKDP
+126 KDLSVYSGYGVKDP
-140 LEISRREDLDA
+140 LEMTRREDLDE

-158 TVEIGSSYNST
+158 TVEIGSSYNSN
-169 GFYVTADIGADAPQG
+169 GFYVTADLGADAPQG

-194 DGKTAESEIITTGY
+194 DGKIVESEIITTGY
-208 TDGKRYSFPNIFTK
+208 TDGKRYNFSNIFTK

-232 TAGTASDSQ
+232 TAGTEADSQ
-241 TYKIVVIR
+241 TYKIVVLR

-262 DTDMAKNLIS
+262 DNDMAKNLIS
-272 EFDSVGI
+272 EFDSAGI
-279 TRDYDVTVGQ
+279 TRDYEVAVGQ

-300 FNDKWFGLTVNGQPV
+300 FNDKWYGLTVNGQAV

-323 PLTDSDT
+323 PLTGSDT

-397 DIYDSLYYGDKYT
+397 DTYDSLYYGDKYT
-410 WNVSKYGYISQRQ
+410 WNVSKYGYISKRQ
-423 EFTVGEESEIQVK
+423 EFTVGEESEIKVT

-518 GDIVKTSERM
+518 GDIVQTSERM

-608 EDPSKGNEIKY
+608 ENPSKGNEIKY

-750 HFDVLKESASGL
+750 HFDVINESASGL

-913 PAGCTMKIGNDT
+913 PAGCTMKIGNDI

-996 GYTVEYLDSKAE
+996 SYTVEYLDSKAE

-1029 EIVKGVRKVTTTTS
+1029 EMVKGVKRVTTTTS

-1053 EDNVD
+1053 EDGVD
-1058 EAQVKITVTAKAGS
+1058 EAQVKFVVTAKAGS

-1078 TIQRKEKVSTPTPT
+1078 TIQRKVKAPTPT
-1092 PTEVPEV
+1092 PTEIPEV
-1099 FGPWQTISTATV
+1099 FGPWQTVSTATV

-1121 NKGRQETRTVGSK
+1121 NKGRQETRTVGSG
-1134 LTPTIKLNARSI
+1134 LTPTIKLNATSI
-1146 RLKKKQ
+1146 KLKVKQ

-1199 TLVSGKKAVVNVT
+1199 TLASGKKAVVNVT

-1220 TKISGLKKSVVLK
+1220 TKISGLKRSVVLK
-1233 RRQKLKLKPVISPLT
+1233 RRQKLTLKPVISPIT

>member
-194 DGKTAESEIITTGY
+194 DGKTVENEIITTGY
-208 TDGKRYSFPNIFTK
+208 TDGKRYNFSNIFTK

-232 TAGTASDSQ
+232 TAGTAADSQ
-241 TYKIVVIR
+241 TYKIVVLR

-262 DTDMAKNLIS
+262 DKDMAKNLIS
-272 EFDSVGI
+272 EFDSAGI
-279 TRDYDVTVGQ
+279 TRDYEVAVGQ

-300 FNDKWFGLTVNGQPV
+300 FNDKWYGLTVNGQAV

-323 PLTDSDT
+323 PLTGSDT

-397 DIYDSLYYGDKYT
+397 DTYDSLYYGDKYT
-410 WNVSKYGYISQRQ
+410 WNVSKYGYISKRQ
-423 EFTVGEESEIQVK
+423 EFTVGEESEIKVT

-518 GDIVKTSERM
+518 GDIVQTSERM

-1078 TIQRKEKVSTPTPT
+1078 TIQRKAKVSTPTPT

-1134 LTPTIKLNARSI
+1134 LTPTIKLNDRSS

>member
-1 MRRTGKWLAVFLS
+1 MRRMGKWLAVLLS
-14 VTMLA
+14 VTMLT

-31 ESDFSSET
+31 ESEFSSGT
-39 TDEDVLTDELE
+39 TDGDVLSD
-50 GTETTNEPGS
+50 EPG
-60 GETVSDDQE
+60 ETEVPDESVNGDAVNDEQE

-76 DEVEFSA
+76 DEVEVSSDELTDGQ
-83 DDLADDQED
+83 DDC
-92 NTEDVSIEDSDED
+92 TGDVNIEDPDED
-105 LADIAVEDIQD
+105 TAEISFEDQQEVG
-116 AGESETKEYL
+116 AGETKEYL
-126 KNLSVYSGYGVKDP
+126 KDLSVYSGYGVKDP
-140 LEISRREDLDA
+140 LEMTRREDLDE

-158 TVEIGSSYNST
+158 TVEIGSSYNSN
-169 GFYVTADIGADAPQG
+169 GFYVTADLGADAPQG

-194 DGKTAESEIITTGY
+194 DGKIVESEIITTGY
-208 TDGKRYSFPNIFTK
+208 TDGKRYNFSNIFTK

-232 TAGTASDSQ
+232 TAGTEADSQ
-241 TYKIVVIR
+241 TYKIVVLR

-262 DTDMAKNLIS
+262 DNDMAKNLIS
-272 EFDSVGI
+272 EFDSAGI
-279 TRDYDVTVGQ
+279 TRDYEVAVGQ

-300 FNDKWFGLTVNGQPV
+300 FNDKWYGLTVNGQAV

-323 PLTDSDT
+323 PLTGSDT

-397 DIYDSLYYGDKYT
+397 DTYDSLYYGDKYT
-410 WNVSKYGYISQRQ
+410 WNVSKYGYISKRQ
-423 EFTVGEESEIQVK
+423 EFTVGEESEIKVT

-518 GDIVKTSERM
+518 GDIVQTSERM

-608 EDPSKGNEIKY
+608 ENPSKGNEIKY

-697 YLYRVAMNAD
+697 FLYRVAMNAD

-750 HFDVLKESASGL
+750 HFDVINESASGL

-913 PAGCTMKIGNDT
+913 PAGCTMKIGNDI

-996 GYTVEYLDSKAE
+996 SYTVEYLDSKAE

-1029 EIVKGVRKVTTTTS
+1029 EMVKGVKRVTTTTS

-1053 EDNVD
+1053 EDGVD
-1058 EAQVKITVTAKAGS
+1058 EAQVKFVVTAKAGS

-1078 TIQRKEKVSTPTPT
+1078 TIQRKVKAPTPT
-1092 PTEVPEV
+1092 PTEIPEV
-1099 FGPWQTISTATV
+1099 FGPWQTVSTATV

-1121 NKGRQETRTVGSK
+1121 NKGRQETRTVGSS
-1134 LTPTIKLNARSI
+1134 LTPTIKLNATSI
-1146 RLKKKQ
+1146 KLKVKQ

-1199 TLVSGKKAVVNVT
+1199 TLASGKKAVVNVT

-1220 TKISGLKKSVVLK
+1220 TKISGLKRSVVLK
-1233 RRQKLKLKPVISPLT
+1233 RRQKLTLKPVISPIT

-1256 TSNKKVATVS
+1256 TSNKKVATVN

>member
-571 LGGQTLS
+571 L
-578 PITYKNGYIYTG
+578 
-590 TWNSDT
+590 
-596 TPGSYFC
+596 
-603 LSVTD
+603 
-608 EDPSKGNEIKY
+608 
-619 CTWKYDHK
+619 
-627 GGFYWA
+627 
-633 GAYASENYL
+633 
-642 VFGSDDGAGDAYTSI
+642 
-657 LYSVNTHTGQ
+657 
-667 LIDKRTDLI
+667 
-676 GDIRSTITY
+676 
-685 NNGYVYFTTKGG
+685 
-697 YLYRVAMNAD
+697 
-707 GTFGAVAGYNLGG
+707 
-720 AATSTPVVYKNR
+720 
-732 IYVGVCGTGGQ
+732 
-743 YNADGGH
+743 
-750 HFDVLKESASGL
+750 
-762 SLAYKVSIPGYPQ
+762 
-775 AAPILSTAYENQDFD
+775 
-790 GDGKA
+790 
-795 DGRVYLY
+795 
-802 FTYNAYPGGI
+802 
-812 YMLTDTPGQTSGKA
+812 
-826 EELFRPVSKQQE
+826 
-838 YCISPL
+838 
-844 CVDKDGTIYYKNDSC
+844 
-859 YLMALETN
+859 
-867 GAYLDSVTARPD
+867 
-879 TGSVNWDKRFQA
+879 
-891 SETEYTL
+891 
-898 RVAENAKNVTLSFKA
+898 
-913 PAGCTMKIGNDT
+913 
-925 IDGTY
+925 
-930 VADVSSGK
+930 
-938 AEIKI
+938 
-943 AVVQGTKSRE
+943 
-953 YTFHLTKDHGNS
+953 
-965 SLTSM
+965 
-970 IVSTSNTYGEVSHYL
+970 
-985 SMTPAFNSAKT
+985 
-996 GYTVEYLDSKAE
+996 
-1008 NTQRFLR
+1008 
-1015 VYVEKAESDATVKT
+1015 
-1029 EIVKGVRKVTTTTS
+1029 
-1043 GNATRFNVYW
+1043 
-1053 EDNVD
+1053 
-1058 EAQVKITVTAKAGS
+1058 
-1072 KTEYLL
+1072 
-1078 TIQRKEKVSTPTPT
+1078 
-1092 PTEVPEV
+1092 
-1099 FGPWQTISTATV
+1099 
-1111 FAPEQQRRTS
+1111 
-1121 NKGRQETRTVGSK
+1121 
-1134 LTPTIKLNARSI
+1134 
-1146 RLKKKQ
+1146 
-1152 STTKVQV
+1152 
-1159 SGLAAGDRVQSWT
+1159 
-1172 TSNKKVATVTSR
+1172 
-1184 GKITAKKTGKARIII
+1184 
-1199 TLVSGKKAVVNVT
+1199 
-1212 VQKTAVKT
+1212 
-1220 TKISGLKKSVVLK
+1220 
-1233 RRQKLKLKPVISPLT
+1233 
-1248 SVEKVTYK
+1248 
-1256 TSNKKVATVS
+1256 
-1266 SRGVIT
+1266 
-1272 AKKKGTAKIT
+1272 
-1282 VKSGKKTYTVTVK
+1282 
-1295 VK
+1295 

>member
-1 MRRTGKWLAVFLS
+1 MRRMGKWLAVLLS
-14 VTMLA
+14 VTMLT

-31 ESDFSSET
+31 ESEFSSGT
-39 TDEDVLTDELE
+39 TDGDVLSD
-50 GTETTNEPGS
+50 EPG
-60 GETVSDDQE
+60 ETEVPDESVNGDAVNDEQE

-76 DEVEFSA
+76 DEVEVSSDELTDGQ
-83 DDLADDQED
+83 DDC
-92 NTEDVSIEDSDED
+92 TGDVNIEDPDED
-105 LADIAVEDIQD
+105 TAEISFEDQQEVG
-116 AGESETKEYL
+116 AGETKEYL
-126 KNLSVYSGYGVKDP
+126 KDLSVYSGYGVKDP
-140 LEISRREDLDA
+140 LEMTRREDLDE

-158 TVEIGSSYNST
+158 TVEIGSSYNSN
-169 GFYVTADIGADAPQG
+169 GFYVTADLGADAPQG

-194 DGKTAESEIITTGY
+194 DGKIVESEIITTGY
-208 TDGKRYSFPNIFTK
+208 TDGKRYNFSNIFTK

-232 TAGTASDSQ
+232 TAGTEADSQ
-241 TYKIVVIR
+241 TYKIVVLR

-262 DTDMAKNLIS
+262 DNDMAKNMIS
-272 EFDSVGI
+272 EFDSAGI
-279 TRDYDVTVGQ
+279 TRDYEVAVGQ

-300 FNDKWFGLTVNGQPV
+300 FNDKWYGLTVNGQAV

-323 PLTDSDT
+323 PLTGSDT

-397 DIYDSLYYGDKYT
+397 DTYDSLYYGDKYT
-410 WNVSKYGYISQRQ
+410 WNVSKYGYISKRQ
-423 EFTVGEESEIQVK
+423 EFTVGEESEIKVT

-518 GDIVKTSERM
+518 GDIVQTSERM

-608 EDPSKGNEIKY
+608 ENPSKGNEIKY

-1029 EIVKGVRKVTTTTS
+1029 EMVKGVKRVTTTTS

-1053 EDNVD
+1053 EDGVD
-1058 EAQVKITVTAKAGS
+1058 EAQVKFVVTAKAGS

-1078 TIQRKEKVSTPTPT
+1078 TIQRKVKAPTPT
-1092 PTEVPEV
+1092 PTEIPEV
-1099 FGPWQTISTATV
+1099 FGPWQTVSTATV

-1121 NKGRQETRTVGSK
+1121 NKGRQETRTVGSG
-1134 LTPTIKLNARSI
+1134 LTPTIKLNATSI
-1146 RLKKKQ
+1146 KLKVKQ

-1199 TLVSGKKAVVNVT
+1199 TLASGKKAVVNVT

-1220 TKISGLKKSVVLK
+1220 TKISGLKRSVVLK
-1233 RRQKLKLKPVISPLT
+1233 RRQKLTLKPVISPIT

>member
-1 MRRTGKWLAVFLS
+1 MRRMGKWLAVLLS
-14 VTMLA
+14 VTMLT

-31 ESDFSSET
+31 ESEFSSGT
-39 TDEDVLTDELE
+39 TDGDVLSD
-50 GTETTNEPGS
+50 EPG
-60 GETVSDDQE
+60 ETEVPDESVNGDAVNDEQE

-76 DEVEFSA
+76 DEVEVSSDELTDGQ
-83 DDLADDQED
+83 DDC
-92 NTEDVSIEDSDED
+92 TGDVNIEDPDED
-105 LADIAVEDIQD
+105 TAEISFEDQQEVG
-116 AGESETKEYL
+116 AGETKEYL
-126 KNLSVYSGYGVKDP
+126 KDLSVYSGYGVKDP
-140 LEISRREDLDA
+140 LEMTRREDLDE

-158 TVEIGSSYNST
+158 TVEIGSSYNSN
-169 GFYVTADIGADAPQG
+169 GFYVTADLGADAPQG

-194 DGKTAESEIITTGY
+194 DGKIVESEIITTGY
-208 TDGKRYSFPNIFTK
+208 TDGKRYNFSNIFTK

-232 TAGTASDSQ
+232 TAGTEADSQ
-241 TYKIVVIR
+241 TYKIVVLR

-262 DTDMAKNLIS
+262 DNDMAKNLIS
-272 EFDSVGI
+272 EFDSAGI
-279 TRDYDVTVGQ
+279 TRDYEVAVGQ

-300 FNDKWFGLTVNGQPV
+300 FNDKWYGLTVNGQAV

-323 PLTDSDT
+323 PLTGSDT

-397 DIYDSLYYGDKYT
+397 DTYDSLYYGDKYT
-410 WNVSKYGYISQRQ
+410 WNVSKYGYISKRQ
-423 EFTVGEESEIQVK
+423 EFTVGEESEIKVT

-518 GDIVKTSERM
+518 GDIVQTSERM

-608 EDPSKGNEIKY
+608 ENPSKGNEIKY

-750 HFDVLKESASGL
+750 HFDVINESASGL

-913 PAGCTMKIGNDT
+913 PAGCTMKIGNDI

-996 GYTVEYLDSKAE
+996 SYTVEYLDSKAE

-1029 EIVKGVRKVTTTTS
+1029 EMVKGVKRVTTTTS

-1053 EDNVD
+1053 EDGVD
-1058 EAQVKITVTAKAGS
+1058 EAQVKFVVTAKAGS

-1078 TIQRKEKVSTPTPT
+1078 TIQRKVKAPTPT
-1092 PTEVPEV
+1092 PTEIPEV
-1099 FGPWQTISTATV
+1099 FGPWQTVSTATV

-1121 NKGRQETRTVGSK
+1121 NKGRQETRTVGSS
-1134 LTPTIKLNARSI
+1134 LTPTIKLNATSI
-1146 RLKKKQ
+1146 KLKVKQ

-1199 TLVSGKKAVVNVT
+1199 TLASGKKAVVNVT

-1220 TKISGLKKSVVLK
+1220 TKISGLKRSVVLK
-1233 RRQKLKLKPVISPLT
+1233 RRQKLTLKPVISPIT

>member
-1 MRRTGKWLAVFLS
+1 MRRMGKWLAVLLS
-14 VTMLA
+14 VTMLT

-31 ESDFSSET
+31 ESEFSSGT
-39 TDEDVLTDELE
+39 TDGDVLSD
-50 GTETTNEPGS
+50 EPG
-60 GETVSDDQE
+60 ETEVPDESVNGDAVNDEQE

-76 DEVEFSA
+76 DEVEVSSDELTDGQ
-83 DDLADDQED
+83 DDC
-92 NTEDVSIEDSDED
+92 TGDVNIEDPDED
-105 LADIAVEDIQD
+105 TAEISFEDQQEVG
-116 AGESETKEYL
+116 AGETKEYL
-126 KNLSVYSGYGVKDP
+126 KDLSVYSGYGVKDP
-140 LEISRREDLDA
+140 LEMTRREDLDE

-158 TVEIGSSYNST
+158 TVEIGSSYNSN
-169 GFYVTADIGADAPQG
+169 GFYVTADLGADAPQG

-194 DGKTAESEIITTGY
+194 DGKIVESEIITTGY
-208 TDGKRYSFPNIFTK
+208 TDGKRYNFSNIFTK

-232 TAGTASDSQ
+232 TAGTEADSQ
-241 TYKIVVIR
+241 TYKIVVLR

-262 DTDMAKNLIS
+262 DNNMAKNLIS
-272 EFDSVGI
+272 EFDSAGI
-279 TRDYDVTVGQ
+279 TRDYEVAVGQ

-300 FNDKWFGLTVNGQPV
+300 FNDKWYGLTVNGQAV

-323 PLTDSDT
+323 PLTGSDT

-397 DIYDSLYYGDKYT
+397 DTYDSLYYGDKYT
-410 WNVSKYGYISQRQ
+410 WNVSKYGYISKRQ
-423 EFTVGEESEIQVK
+423 EFTVGEESEIKVT

-518 GDIVKTSERM
+518 GDIVQTSERM

-608 EDPSKGNEIKY
+608 ENPSKGNEIKY

-750 HFDVLKESASGL
+750 HFDVINESASGL

-913 PAGCTMKIGNDT
+913 PAGCTMKIGNDI

-996 GYTVEYLDSKAE
+996 SYTVEYLDSKAE

-1029 EIVKGVRKVTTTTS
+1029 EMVKGVKRVTTTTS

-1053 EDNVD
+1053 EDGVD
-1058 EAQVKITVTAKAGS
+1058 EAQVKFVVTAKAGS

-1078 TIQRKEKVSTPTPT
+1078 TIQRKVKAPTPT
-1092 PTEVPEV
+1092 PTEIPEV
-1099 FGPWQTISTATV
+1099 FGPWQTVSTATV

-1121 NKGRQETRTVGSK
+1121 NKGRQETRTVGSS
-1134 LTPTIKLNARSI
+1134 LTPTIKLNATSI
-1146 RLKKKQ
+1146 KLKVKQ

-1199 TLVSGKKAVVNVT
+1199 TLASGKKAVVNVT

-1220 TKISGLKKSVVLK
+1220 TKISGLKRSVVLK
-1233 RRQKLKLKPVISPLT
+1233 RRQKLTLKPVISPIT

-1256 TSNKKVATVS
+1256 TSNKKVATVN

>member
-1 MRRTGKWLAVFLS
+1 MRRMGKWLAVLLS
-14 VTMLA
+14 VTMLT

-31 ESDFSSET
+31 ESEFSSGT
-39 TDEDVLTDELE
+39 TDGDVLSD
-50 GTETTNEPGS
+50 EPG
-60 GETVSDDQE
+60 ETEVPDESVNGDAVNDEQE

-76 DEVEFSA
+76 DEVEVSSDELTDGQ
-83 DDLADDQED
+83 DDC
-92 NTEDVSIEDSDED
+92 TGDVNIEDPDED
-105 LADIAVEDIQD
+105 TAEISFEDQQEVG
-116 AGESETKEYL
+116 AGETKEYL
-126 KNLSVYSGYGVKDP
+126 KDLSVYSGYGVKDP
-140 LEISRREDLDA
+140 LEMTRREDLDE

-158 TVEIGSSYNST
+158 TVEIGSSYNSN
-169 GFYVTADIGADAPQG
+169 GFYVTADLGADAPQG

-194 DGKTAESEIITTGY
+194 DGKIVESEIITTGY
-208 TDGKRYSFPNIFTK
+208 TDGKRYNFSNIFTK

-232 TAGTASDSQ
+232 TAGTEADSQ
-241 TYKIVVIR
+241 TYKIVVLR

-262 DTDMAKNLIS
+262 DNDMAKNLIS
-272 EFDSVGI
+272 EFDSAGI
-279 TRDYDVTVGQ
+279 TRDYEVAVGQ

-300 FNDKWFGLTVNGQPV
+300 FNDKWYGLTVNGQAV

-323 PLTDSDT
+323 PLTGSDT

-397 DIYDSLYYGDKYT
+397 DTYDSLYYGDKYT
-410 WNVSKYGYISQRQ
+410 WNVSKYGYISKRQ
-423 EFTVGEESEIQVK
+423 EFTVGEESEIKVT

-444 EEITDND
+444 EKITDND

-518 GDIVKTSERM
+518 GDIVQTSERM

-608 EDPSKGNEIKY
+608 ENPSKGNEIKY

-750 HFDVLKESASGL
+750 HFDVINESASGL

-913 PAGCTMKIGNDT
+913 PAGCTMKIGNDI

-996 GYTVEYLDSKAE
+996 SYTVEYLDSKAE

-1029 EIVKGVRKVTTTTS
+1029 EMVKGVKRVTTTTS

-1053 EDNVD
+1053 EDGVD
-1058 EAQVKITVTAKAGS
+1058 EAQVKFVVTAKAGS

-1078 TIQRKEKVSTPTPT
+1078 TIQRKVKAPTPT
-1092 PTEVPEV
+1092 PTEIPEV
-1099 FGPWQTISTATV
+1099 FGPWQTVSTATV

-1121 NKGRQETRTVGSK
+1121 NKGRQETRTVGSS
-1134 LTPTIKLNARSI
+1134 LTPTIKLNATSI
-1146 RLKKKQ
+1146 KLKVKQ

-1199 TLVSGKKAVVNVT
+1199 TLASGKKAVVNVT

-1220 TKISGLKKSVVLK
+1220 TKISGLKRSVVLK
-1233 RRQKLKLKPVISPLT
+1233 RRQKLTLKPVISPIT

-1256 TSNKKVATVS
+1256 TSNKKVATVN

>member
-1 MRRTGKWLAVFLS
+1 MRRMGKWLAVLLS
-14 VTMLA
+14 VTMLT

-31 ESDFSSET
+31 ESEFSSGT
-39 TDEDVLTDELE
+39 TDGDVLSD
-50 GTETTNEPGS
+50 EPG
-60 GETVSDDQE
+60 ETEIPDESVNGDAVNDEQE

-76 DEVEFSA
+76 DEVEVSSDELTDGQ
-83 DDLADDQED
+83 DDR
-92 NTEDVSIEDSDED
+92 TGDVNIEDPDED
-105 LADIAVEDIQD
+105 TAEISFEDQQEVG
-116 AGESETKEYL
+116 AGETKEYL
-126 KNLSVYSGYGVKDP
+126 KDLSVYSGYGVKDP
-140 LEISRREDLDA
+140 LEMTRREDLDA

-194 DGKTAESEIITTGY
+194 DGKIVESEIITTGY
-208 TDGKRYSFPNIFTK
+208 TDGKRYNFSNIFTK

-232 TAGTASDSQ
+232 TAGTEADSQ
-241 TYKIVVIR
+241 TYKIVVLR

-262 DTDMAKNLIS
+262 DKDMAKNLIS
-272 EFDSVGI
+272 EFDSAGI
-279 TRDYDVTVGQ
+279 TRDYEVAVGQ
-289 DTKSVK
+289 DTESVK

-300 FNDKWFGLTVNGQPV
+300 FNDKWYGLTVNGQAV

-323 PLTDSDT
+323 PLTGSDT

-397 DIYDSLYYGDKYT
+397 DTYDSLYYGDKYT
-410 WNVSKYGYISQRQ
+410 WNVSKYGYISKRQ
-423 EFTVGEESEIQVK
+423 EFTVGEESEIKVT

-518 GDIVKTSERM
+518 GNIVQTSERM

-707 GTFGAVAGYNLGG
+707 GTFGTVAGYNLGG

-790 GDGKA
+790 GDGKV

-844 CVDKDGTIYYKNDSC
+844 CVDRDGTIYYKNDSC

-913 PAGCTMKIGNDT
+913 PAGCTMKIGNDI

-996 GYTVEYLDSKAE
+996 SYTVEYLDSKAE

-1029 EIVKGVRKVTTTTS
+1029 EMVKGVKRVTTTTS

-1053 EDNVD
+1053 EDGVD
-1058 EAQVKITVTAKAGS
+1058 EAQVKFVVTAKAGS

-1078 TIQRKEKVSTPTPT
+1078 TIQRKVKAPTPT
-1092 PTEVPEV
+1092 PTEIPEV
-1099 FGPWQTISTATV
+1099 FGPWQTVSTATV

-1121 NKGRQETRTVGSK
+1121 NKGRQETRKVGSS
-1134 LTPTIKLNARSI
+1134 LTPTIKLNATSI
-1146 RLKKKQ
+1146 KLKVKQ

-1199 TLVSGKKAVVNVT
+1199 TLASGKKAVVNVT

-1220 TKISGLKKSVVLK
+1220 TKISGLKRSVVLK
-1233 RRQKLKLKPVISPLT
+1233 RRQKLTLKPVISPIT
-1248 SVEKVTYK
+1248 SVEKMTYK
-1256 TSNKKVATVS
+1256 TSNKKVATVN

>member
-1 MRRTGKWLAVFLS
+1 MRRMGKWLAVLLS
-14 VTMLA
+14 VTMLT

-31 ESDFSSET
+31 ESEFSSGT
-39 TDEDVLTDELE
+39 TDGDVLSD
-50 GTETTNEPGS
+50 EPG
-60 GETVSDDQE
+60 ETEVPDESVNGDAVNDEQE

-76 DEVEFSA
+76 DEVEVSSDELTDGQ
-83 DDLADDQED
+83 DDC
-92 NTEDVSIEDSDED
+92 TGDVNIEDPDED
-105 LADIAVEDIQD
+105 TAEISFEDQQEVG
-116 AGESETKEYL
+116 AGETKEYL
-126 KNLSVYSGYGVKDP
+126 KDLSVYSGYGVKDP
-140 LEISRREDLDA
+140 LEMTRREDLDE

-158 TVEIGSSYNST
+158 TVEIGSSYNSN
-169 GFYVTADIGADAPQG
+169 GFYVTADLGADAPQG

-194 DGKTAESEIITTGY
+194 DGKIVESEIITTGY
-208 TDGKRYSFPNIFTK
+208 TDGKRYNFSNIFTK

-232 TAGTASDSQ
+232 TAGTEADSQ
-241 TYKIVVIR
+241 TYKIVVLR

-262 DTDMAKNLIS
+262 DNDMAKNLIS
-272 EFDSVGI
+272 EFDSAGI
-279 TRDYDVTVGQ
+279 TRDYEVAVGQ

-300 FNDKWFGLTVNGQPV
+300 FNDKWYGLTVNGQAV

-323 PLTDSDT
+323 PLTGSDT

-397 DIYDSLYYGDKYT
+397 DTYDSLYYGDKYT
-410 WNVSKYGYISQRQ
+410 WNVSKYGYISKRQ
-423 EFTVGEESEIQVK
+423 EFTVGEESEIKVT

-518 GDIVKTSERM
+518 GDIVQTSERM

-608 EDPSKGNEIKY
+608 ENPSKGNEIKY

-750 HFDVLKESASGL
+750 HFDVINESASGL

-913 PAGCTMKIGNDT
+913 PAGCTMKIGNDI

-996 GYTVEYLDSKAE
+996 SYTVEYLDSKAE

-1029 EIVKGVRKVTTTTS
+1029 EMVKGVKRVTTTTS

-1053 EDNVD
+1053 EDGVD
-1058 EAQVKITVTAKAGS
+1058 EAQVKFVVTAKAGS

-1078 TIQRKEKVSTPTPT
+1078 TIQRKVKAPTPT
-1092 PTEVPEV
+1092 PTEIPEV
-1099 FGPWQTISTATV
+1099 FGPWQTVSTATV
-1111 FAPEQQRRTS
+1111 FALEQQRRTS
-1121 NKGRQETRTVGSK
+1121 NKGRQETRTVGSS
-1134 LTPTIKLNARSI
+1134 LTPTIKLNATSI
-1146 RLKKKQ
+1146 KLKVKQ

-1199 TLVSGKKAVVNVT
+1199 TLASGKKAVVNVT

-1220 TKISGLKKSVVLK
+1220 TKISGLKRSVVLK
-1233 RRQKLKLKPVISPLT
+1233 RRQKLTLKPVISPIT

-1256 TSNKKVATVS
+1256 TSNKKVATVN

>member
-1 MRRTGKWLAVFLS
+1 MRRMGKWLAVLLS
-14 VTMLA
+14 VTMLT

-31 ESDFSSET
+31 ESEFSSGT
-39 TDEDVLTDELE
+39 TDGDVLSD
-50 GTETTNEPGS
+50 EPG
-60 GETVSDDQE
+60 ETEVPDESVNGDAVNDEQE

-76 DEVEFSA
+76 DEVEVSSDELTDGQ
-83 DDLADDQED
+83 DDC
-92 NTEDVSIEDSDED
+92 TGDVNIEDPDED
-105 LADIAVEDIQD
+105 TAEISFEDQQEVG
-116 AGESETKEYL
+116 AGETKEYL
-126 KNLSVYSGYGVKDP
+126 KDLSVYSGYGVKDP
-140 LEISRREDLDA
+140 LEMTRREDLDE

-158 TVEIGSSYNST
+158 TVEIGSSYNSN
-169 GFYVTADIGADAPQG
+169 GFYVTADLGADAPQG

-194 DGKTAESEIITTGY
+194 DGKIVESEIITTGY
-208 TDGKRYSFPNIFTK
+208 TDGKRYNFSNIFTK

-232 TAGTASDSQ
+232 TAGTEADSQ
-241 TYKIVVIR
+241 TYKIVVLR

-262 DTDMAKNLIS
+262 DKDMAKNLIS
-272 EFDSVGI
+272 EFDSAGI
-279 TRDYDVTVGQ
+279 TRDYEVAVGQ

-300 FNDKWFGLTVNGQPV
+300 FNDKWYGLTVNGQAV

-323 PLTDSDT
+323 PLTGSDT

-397 DIYDSLYYGDKYT
+397 DTYDSLYYGDKYT
-410 WNVSKYGYISQRQ
+410 WNVSKYGYISKRQ
-423 EFTVGEESEIQVK
+423 EFTVGEESEIKVT

-518 GDIVKTSERM
+518 GDIVQTSERM

-608 EDPSKGNEIKY
+608 ENPSKGNEIKY

-750 HFDVLKESASGL
+750 HFDVINESASGL

-913 PAGCTMKIGNDT
+913 PAGCTMKIGNDI

-996 GYTVEYLDSKAE
+996 SYTVEYLDSKAE

-1029 EIVKGVRKVTTTTS
+1029 EMVKGVKRVTTTTS

-1053 EDNVD
+1053 EDGVD
-1058 EAQVKITVTAKAGS
+1058 EAQVKFVVTAKAGS

-1078 TIQRKEKVSTPTPT
+1078 TIQRKVKAPTPT
-1092 PTEVPEV
+1092 PTEIPEV
-1099 FGPWQTISTATV
+1099 FGPWQTVSTATV

-1121 NKGRQETRTVGSK
+1121 NKGRQETRTVGSS
-1134 LTPTIKLNARSI
+1134 LTPTIKLNATSI
-1146 RLKKKQ
+1146 KLKVKQ

-1199 TLVSGKKAVVNVT
+1199 TLASGKKAVVNVT

-1220 TKISGLKKSVVLK
+1220 TKISGLKRSVVLK
-1233 RRQKLKLKPVISPLT
+1233 RRQKLTLKPVISPIT

-1256 TSNKKVATVS
+1256 TSNKKVATVN